1 MGRRTWRR
9 KTNWGLSKMS
19 QIDKKNQE
27 FVKTNSHEM
36 NSAQD
41 NQFGYWK
48 SLKDISSEEDYNR
61 FLKQSDHIEDNG
73 LSRRN
78 FLSLIAASVALAGLE
93 GCKKPVQKIIPY
105 VEAEIGTIP
114 GIPKYYAST
123 IPWKNNA
130 LGVVIENHD
139 ERPVKVEGNENHPST
154 LGKSNAFSQASTLE
168 MYDPDRARGVK
179 YNGKKVDWSDYL
191 KFAKNI
197 NSTKGEGLAVLM
209 QESSSPTINSIK
221 EDFKKSF
228 PRAKWA
234 VYESVNNEN
243 LYDGIKK
250 AFSKKLQPIYR
261 LENAQVIVSIGSDFL
276 GIDDNNIYNTRK
288 FAQNRN
294 IVDENSTM
302 NRLYVAENSI
312 TPTGASAD
320 HRLNVPQHN
329 LEQLLAELAYEL
341 KQLGLSVSAKKVK
354 SPNNLWIKA
363 AAEDLMLN
371 RGESIIIGGS
381 QLSPELHHLI
391 ALINYQ
397 LKAPIDY
404 YPLNKSQVSSKLDFE
419 SLCNDMKNGNIDNLI
434 ILGANP
440 VYDSPSDFNFGELL
454 KNVPNSV
461 HLTNIEDETSKLCSW
476 NIAMTHYFE
485 CWGDAMTFDG
495 FASIVQPQIMPL
507 FDSKSLIQV
516 LTPLVYSKELS
527 SYDYVKN
534 VWKSAIIKQGN
545 FERKW
550 EKVLHD
556 GVYSNPLLLKQ
567 KIKPSSKPNTK
578 FLNKPLNLDKG
589 RFEVVFNASS
599 SVYDG
604 RFANNGWL
612 QEIPKPVTS
621 LTWDNAALISIKVA
635 KKLNIKNGQMIE
647 ITIGKQS
654 IKIPAWITPGQ
665 NPKSISLEL
674 GYGRQFKGR
683 LGNGVGF
690 NVYPL
695 RASSTPNV
703 ALNAKIKV
711 LNETYPLASTQDH
724 HGLEDDKYAAPGFDD
739 LSNNEVQSRIPDL
752 VKQSTLDYYKDN
764 PDWVQKKVEEH
775 KPDKKKSWADHSMYN
790 PDWDYSKGH
799 QWGMSIDLTS
809 CTSCNACSIACQ
821 SENNIP
827 VVGKQQV
834 MNGRE
839 MHWIRIDNYF
849 AGDPENPEVSTQSV
863 ACVHCELAP
872 CETVCPVA
880 ATTHSSDGVNQMTY
894 NRCLGTRY
902 CANNC
907 PYKVRKFN
915 FYNYTRDLP
924 EVVQMAMNP
933 DVSIRFR
940 GVMEKCTYCYQRVSA
955 ARISAENENREM
967 KDGDFQVACQQS
979 CPADA
984 IKFGDI
990 NDPNSEVSKAKR
1002 RNRDY
1007 ALLAHL
1013 GTAPRT
1019 TYLAKIRNQNPKLNS
1034 NANHRS
1040 HH

>member
-1 MGRRTWRR
+1 
-9 KTNWGLSKMS
+9 MS
-19 QIDKKNQE
+19 QIEKKNQE
-27 FVKTNSHEM
+27 FVKTNSHVLEDT
-36 NSAQD
+36 S
-41 NQFGYWK
+41 NQEFGYWK
-48 SLKDISSEEDYNR
+48 SLKDISSEDDYNR
-61 FLKQSDHIEDNG
+61 FLKQSEHNVDNG

-123 IPWKNNA
+123 LPFKNNA

-139 ERPVKVEGNENHPST
+139 ERPVKVEGNEKHPTS
-154 LGKSNAFSQASTLE
+154 LGKSNSFAQASTLE

-179 YNGKKVDWSDYL
+179 FKGNKVDWNEYL
-191 KFAKNI
+191 NFAKSI
-197 NSTKGEGLAVLM
+197 NDGNGKGLAVLM
-209 QESSSPTINSIK
+209 QESSSPTIKSIQ
-221 EDFKKSF
+221 EDFKKNL
-228 PRAKWA
+228 PNADWV

-243 LYDGIKK
+243 LYDGIEL
-250 AFSKKLQPIYR
+250 AFSKRLQPLYR
-261 LENAQVIVSIGSDFL
+261 LEKAQIIVSLGSDFL
-276 GIDDNNIYNTRK
+276 GVDDNNIYHTRK

-302 NRLYVAENSI
+302 NRLYVAESSI
-312 TPTGASAD
+312 SSTGSSAD
-320 HRLNVPQHN
+320 HRLNVPQHEMEN
-329 LEQLLAELAYEL
+329 LLAELAYEL
-341 KQLGLSVSAKKVK
+341 KQLGLRIEAKKVK
-354 SPNNLWIKA
+354 SSNNLWVKA
-363 AAEDLMLN
+363 AAKDLFDG

-381 QLSPELHHLI
+381 SLSKEFHQLI
-391 ALINYQ
+391 ALINYN

-404 YPLNKSQVSSKLDFE
+404 YPLNMSQVSSVKNFE
-419 SLCNDMKNGNIDNLI
+419 SLCKDMKDGKINNLI

-440 VYDSPSDFNFGELL
+440 VYDSPVDFDFAESL
-454 KNVPNSV
+454 KKVKNSV
-461 HLTNIEDETSKLCSW
+461 HLTNIIDETSKLCSW
-476 NIAMTHYFE
+476 NIAMNHYFE
-485 CWGDAMTFDG
+485 CWGDAMTYDG
-495 FASIVQPQIMPL
+495 HVSIVQPQIMPL
-507 FDSKSLIQV
+507 FDSKSIIQV
-516 LTPLVYSKELS
+516 LSPIVHSKEQS
-527 SYDYVKN
+527 AYDTVKN
-534 VWKSAIIKQGN
+534 VWKSNIIKSGN
-545 FERKW
+545 FEREW
-550 EKVLHD
+550 DKVLHD
-556 GVYSNPLLLKQ
+556 GLYKKPILKKVNVRPASKISTAVLNNYSLDND
-567 KIKPSSKPNTK
+567 K
-578 FLNKPLNLDKG
+578 F
-589 RFEVVFNASS
+589 EIVFCPSS

-604 RFANNGWL
+604 RYANNGWL
-612 QEIPKPVTS
+612 QEIPKPITS
-621 LTWDNAALISIKVA
+621 LTWDNAALISMKVA
-635 KKLNIKNGQMIE
+635 KKLNIKNGQMLE
-647 ITIGKQS
+647 ISVGDNI
-654 IKIPAWITPGQ
+654 INIPAFITPGQ
-665 NPKSISLEL
+665 NQKSITLEL
-674 GYGRQFKGR
+674 GYGRKFNGR
-683 LGNGVGF
+683 IGNEVGF

-695 RASSTPNV
+695 RSSDSPSFI
-703 ALNAKIKV
+703 LNASIKV

-739 LSNNEVQSRIPDL
+739 LASKEAQSRIPEL

-764 PDWVQKKVEEH
+764 PDWVQKKVEQH
-775 KPDKKKSWADHSMYN
+775 KPDKNRSWADHSMYN
-790 PDWDYSKGH
+790 PDWDYSKGP

-849 AGDPENPEVSTQSV
+849 AGDPDNPEVSTQSV

-872 CETVCPVA
+872 CESVCPVA

-940 GVMEKCTYCYQRVSA
+940 GVMEKCTYCYQRISS
-955 ARISAENENREM
+955 ARITAENEGREI

-1019 TYLAKIRNQNPKLNS
+1019 TYLAKIRNQNPMLVSKSQNGS
-1034 NANHRS
+1034 YQ
-1040 HH
+1040 

>member
-1 MGRRTWRR
+1 
-9 KTNWGLSKMS
+9 MS
-19 QIDKKNQE
+19 QIEKKNQE
-27 FVKTNSHEM
+27 FVKTNSHVLE
-36 NSAQD
+36 D
-41 NQFGYWK
+41 TTNQEFGYWK
-48 SLKDISSEEDYNR
+48 SLKDISSEDDYNR
-61 FLKQSDHIEDNG
+61 FLKQSEHNVDNG

-123 IPWKNNA
+123 LPFKNNA

-139 ERPVKVEGNENHPST
+139 ERPVKVEGNEKHPTS
-154 LGKSNAFSQASTLE
+154 LGKSNSFAQASTLE

-179 YNGKKVDWSDYL
+179 FEGNKVDWNEYL
-191 KFAKNI
+191 KFAKSI
-197 NSTKGEGLAVLM
+197 NDGNGKGLAVLM
-209 QESSSPTINSIK
+209 QESSSPTIKSLQ
-221 EDFKKSF
+221 EDFKKNL
-228 PRAKWA
+228 PNADWV

-243 LYDGIKK
+243 LYDGIEL
-250 AFSKKLQPIYR
+250 AFSKRLQPLYR
-261 LENAQVIVSIGSDFL
+261 LEKAQIIVSLGSDFL
-276 GIDDNNIYNTRK
+276 GVDDNNIYHTRK

-302 NRLYVAENSI
+302 NRLYVAESSI
-312 TPTGASAD
+312 SSTGSSAD
-320 HRLNVPQHN
+320 HRLNVPQHEMEN
-329 LEQLLAELAYEL
+329 LLAELAYEL
-341 KQLGLSVSAKKVK
+341 KQLGLRIEAKKVK
-354 SPNNLWIKA
+354 SSNNLWVKA
-363 AAEDLMLN
+363 AAKDLFDG

-381 QLSPELHHLI
+381 SLSKEFHQLI
-391 ALINYQ
+391 ALINYN

-404 YPLNKSQVSSKLDFE
+404 YPLNMSQVSSVKNFE
-419 SLCNDMKNGNIDNLI
+419 SLCKDMKNGNINNLI

-440 VYDSPSDFNFGELL
+440 VYDSPVDFDFAESL
-454 KNVPNSV
+454 KNVKNSV
-461 HLTNIEDETSKLCSW
+461 HLTNIIDETSKLCSW
-476 NIAMTHYFE
+476 NIAMNHYFE
-485 CWGDAMTFDG
+485 CWGDAMTYDG
-495 FASIVQPQIMPL
+495 HVSIVQPQIMPL
-507 FDSKSLIQV
+507 FDSKSIIQV
-516 LTPLVYSKELS
+516 LSPIVHSKEQS
-527 SYDYVKN
+527 AYDTVKN
-534 VWKSAIIKQGN
+534 VWKSKIIKSGN
-545 FERKW
+545 FEREW
-550 EKVLHD
+550 DKVLHD
-556 GVYSNPLLLKQ
+556 GLYKKPILKKVNVRPASKISTAVLNNYSLDND
-567 KIKPSSKPNTK
+567 K
-578 FLNKPLNLDKG
+578 F
-589 RFEVVFNASS
+589 EIVFCPSS

-604 RFANNGWL
+604 RYANNGWL
-612 QEIPKPVTS
+612 QEIPKPITS
-621 LTWDNAALISIKVA
+621 LTWDNAALISMKVA
-635 KKLNIKNGQMIE
+635 KKLNIKNGQMLE
-647 ITIGKQS
+647 ISVGDNTIN
-654 IKIPAWITPGQ
+654 IPAFITPGQ
-665 NPKSISLEL
+665 NQKSITLEL
-674 GYGRQFKGR
+674 GYGRKFNGR
-683 LGNGVGF
+683 IGNEVGF

-695 RASSTPNV
+695 RSSDSPSFI
-703 ALNAKIKV
+703 LNGSIKV

-739 LSNNEVQSRIPDL
+739 LANKEAQSRIPEL

-764 PDWVQKKVEEH
+764 PDWVQKKVEQH
-775 KPDKKKSWADHSMYN
+775 KPDKNRSWADHSMYN
-790 PDWDYSKGH
+790 PDWDYSKGP

-849 AGDPENPEVSTQSV
+849 AGDPDNPEVSTQSV

-872 CETVCPVA
+872 CESVCPVA

-915 FYNYTRDLP
+915 FYNYTKDLP

-940 GVMEKCTYCYQRVSA
+940 GVMEKCTYCYQRISS
-955 ARISAENENREM
+955 ARITAENEGREI

-1019 TYLAKIRNQNPKLNS
+1019 TYLAKIRNQNPMLVSKSQNGS
-1034 NANHRS
+1034 YQ
-1040 HH
+1040 

>member
-1 MGRRTWRR
+1 
-9 KTNWGLSKMS
+9 MS

-27 FVKTNSHEM
+27 FVKTNSHQM
-36 NSAQD
+36 NSSE
-41 NQFGYWK
+41 NNEFGYWK
-48 SLKDISSEEDYNR
+48 SLKNISSEEDYNR
-61 FLKQSDHIEDNG
+61 FLKQSDHNEDNG

-139 ERPVKVEGNENHPST
+139 ERPVKVEGNDKHPAT
-154 LGKSNAFSQASTLE
+154 LGKSNAFSQASTIE
-168 MYDPDRARGVK
+168 MYDPDRARGVRH
-179 YNGKKVDWSDYL
+179 NGKKVDWSEYL
-191 KFAKNI
+191 KFAKDI
-197 NSTKGEGLAVLM
+197 NKGDGKGLAVLM
-209 QESSSPTINSIK
+209 QESSSPTIKSIQN
-221 EDFKKSF
+221 DFKKKF
-228 PRAKWA
+228 PSASW
-234 VYESVNNEN
+234 VSYESVNNEN
-243 LYDGIKK
+243 LYTGIEK
-250 AFSKKLQPIYR
+250 AFSKKLQPVYR
-261 LENAQVIVSIGSDFL
+261 LENAQIIVSLGSDFL
-276 GIDDNNIYNTRK
+276 GVDDNNIYNTRK
-288 FAQNRN
+288 FAQNRD

-302 NRLYVAENSI
+302 NRLYVAESSI
-312 TPTGASAD
+312 TSTGSSAD
-320 HRLNVPQHN
+320 HRLNIPQHEMEN
-329 LEQLLAELAYEL
+329 ILAELSFEL
-341 KQLGLSVSAKKVK
+341 RQLGLSVDANKVK
-354 SPNNLWIKA
+354 SSNNLWIKA
-363 AAEDLMLN
+363 AAEDLMSN
-371 RGESIIIGGS
+371 RGQSIILGGS
-381 QLSPELHHLI
+381 QLSPEFHQLI
-391 ALINYQ
+391 ALLNNQ
-397 LKAPIDY
+397 LNAPVDY
-404 YPLNKSQVSSKLDFE
+404 YPLNLSQVSSLNDFKY
-419 SLCNDMKNGNIDNLI
+419 LCDDIKNNKIKNLI

-440 VYDSPSDFNFGELL
+440 VYDSPADFNFEDLL
-454 KNVPNSV
+454 IKVPNSV
-461 HLTNIEDETSKLCSW
+461 HLTNILDETSKLCSW

-485 CWGDAMTFDG
+485 CWGDAMSYDG

-507 FDSKSLIQV
+507 FDSKSVIQV
-516 LTPLVYSKELS
+516 LTPMVYSKELS
-527 SYDYVKN
+527 SYDTVKN
-534 VWKSAIIKQGN
+534 VWKSDIIKSGN

-556 GVYSNPLLLKQ
+556 GLYDIPIIKKEKVKSSAKASTKQ
-567 KIKPSSKPNTK
+567 LNNTIKLDDNK
-578 FLNKPLNLDKG
+578 F
-589 RFEVVFNASS
+589 EIVFNASS

-621 LTWDNAALISIKVA
+621 LTWDNAALVSLKVA
-635 KKLNIKNGQMIE
+635 KKFNIKNGQMIE
-647 ITIGKQS
+647 IKVDNNS
-654 IKIPAWITPGQ
+654 IKLPAWITPGQ
-665 NPKSISLEL
+665 NQKSISLEL
-674 GYGRQFKGR
+674 GYGRTFEGR

-695 RASSTPNV
+695 RMSNNSSYS
-703 ALNAKIKV
+703 LNASISV
-711 LNETYPLASTQDH
+711 LDETYPLASTQDH
-724 HGLEDDKYAAPGFDD
+724 HGLEEDKYAAPGFDK
-739 LSNNEVQSRIPDL
+739 LANNEVQSRIPEL
-752 VKQSTLDYYKDN
+752 VKQSTLDYYKEN

-775 KPDKKKSWADHSMYN
+775 KPDKKRSWAEHSMYN
-790 PDWDYSKGH
+790 PEPEYDYSKGP

-849 AGDPENPEVSTQSV
+849 AGDPDNPEMSTQSV

-967 KDGDFQVACQQS
+967 QDGDFQVACQQS

-990 NDPNSEVSKAKR
+990 NDPNSAVSKAKR

-1019 TYLAKIRNQNPKLNS
+1019 TYLAKIRNQNPKLSSGAHNG
-1034 NANHRS
+1034 S

>member
-1 MGRRTWRR
+1 
-9 KTNWGLSKMS
+9 MS
-19 QIDKKNQE
+19 QIEKKNQE
-27 FVKTNSHEM
+27 FVKTNSHVLE
-36 NSAQD
+36 D
-41 NQFGYWK
+41 TTNQEFGYWK
-48 SLKDISSEEDYNR
+48 SLKDISSEDDYNR
-61 FLKQSDHIEDNG
+61 FLKQSEHNVDNG

-123 IPWKNNA
+123 LPFKNNA

-139 ERPVKVEGNENHPST
+139 ERPVKVEGNEKHPTS
-154 LGKSNAFSQASTLE
+154 LGKSNSFAQASTLE

-179 YNGKKVDWSDYL
+179 FKGKKVDWNEYL
-191 KFAKNI
+191 NFAKSI
-197 NSTKGEGLAVLM
+197 NDGNGKGLAVLI
-209 QESSSPTINSIK
+209 QESSSPTIKSIQ
-221 EDFKKSF
+221 EDFKKNL
-228 PRAKWA
+228 PNADWV

-243 LYDGIKK
+243 LYDGIEL
-250 AFSKKLQPIYR
+250 AFSKRLQPLYR
-261 LENAQVIVSIGSDFL
+261 LEKAQIIVSLGSDFL
-276 GIDDNNIYNTRK
+276 GVDDNNIYHTRK

-302 NRLYVAENSI
+302 NRLYVAESSI
-312 TPTGASAD
+312 SSTGSSAD
-320 HRLNVPQHN
+320 HRLNVPQHEMEN
-329 LEQLLAELAYEL
+329 LLAELAYEL
-341 KQLGLSVSAKKVK
+341 KQLGLRIEAKKVK
-354 SPNNLWIKA
+354 SSNNLWVKA
-363 AAEDLMLN
+363 AAKDLFDG

-381 QLSPELHHLI
+381 SLSKEFHQLI
-391 ALINYQ
+391 ALINYN

-404 YPLNKSQVSSKLDFE
+404 YPLNMSQVSSVKNFE
-419 SLCNDMKNGNIDNLI
+419 SLCKDMKNGKINNLI

-440 VYDSPSDFNFGELL
+440 VYDSPVDFDFTESL
-454 KNVPNSV
+454 KKVKNSV
-461 HLTNIEDETSKLCSW
+461 HLTNIVDETSKLCSW
-476 NIAMTHYFE
+476 NIAMNHYFE
-485 CWGDAMTFDG
+485 CWGDAMTYDG
-495 FASIVQPQIMPL
+495 HVSIVQPQIMPL
-507 FDSKSLIQV
+507 FDSKSIIQV
-516 LTPLVYSKELS
+516 LSPIVHSKEQS
-527 SYDYVKN
+527 AYDNVKN
-534 VWKSAIIKQGN
+534 VWKSNIIKSGN
-545 FERKW
+545 FEREW
-550 EKVLHD
+550 DKVLHD
-556 GVYSNPLLLKQ
+556 GLYKKPIFKKVNVKPASKISTAVLNNYSLDND
-567 KIKPSSKPNTK
+567 K
-578 FLNKPLNLDKG
+578 F
-589 RFEVVFNASS
+589 EIVFCPSS

-604 RFANNGWL
+604 RYANNGWL
-612 QEIPKPVTS
+612 QEIPKPITS

-635 KKLNIKNGQMIE
+635 KKLNIKNGQMLE
-647 ITIGKQS
+647 ISVGDNS
-654 IKIPAWITPGQ
+654 INIPAFITPGQ
-665 NPKSISLEL
+665 NQKSITLEL
-674 GYGRQFKGR
+674 GYGRKFNGR
-683 LGNGVGF
+683 IGNEVGF

-695 RASSTPNV
+695 RSSDSPSFI
-703 ALNAKIKV
+703 LNGSIKV
-711 LNETYPLASTQDH
+711 LNDTYPLASTQDH

-739 LSNNEVQSRIPDL
+739 LANKETQSRIPEL

-764 PDWVQKKVEEH
+764 PDWVQKKVEQH
-775 KPDKKKSWADHSMYN
+775 KPDKKRSWADHSMYN
-790 PDWDYSKGH
+790 PDWDYSKGP

-849 AGDPENPEVSTQSV
+849 AGDPDNPEVSTQSV

-872 CETVCPVA
+872 CESVCPVA

-940 GVMEKCTYCYQRVSA
+940 GVMEKCTYCYQRISS
-955 ARISAENENREM
+955 ARITAENEGREI

-1019 TYLAKIRNQNPKLNS
+1019 TYLAKIRNQNPMLVSKSQNGS
-1034 NANHRS
+1034 YQ
-1040 HH
+1040 

>member
-1 MGRRTWRR
+1 
-9 KTNWGLSKMS
+9 MS
-19 QIDKKNQE
+19 QIEKKNQE
-27 FVKTNSHEM
+27 FVKTNSHVLEDT
-36 NSAQD
+36 S
-41 NQFGYWK
+41 NQEFGYWK
-48 SLKDISSEEDYNR
+48 SLKDISSEDDYNR
-61 FLKQSDHIEDNG
+61 FLKQSEHNVDNG

-123 IPWKNNA
+123 LPFKNNA

-139 ERPVKVEGNENHPST
+139 ERPVKVEGNEKHPTS
-154 LGKSNAFSQASTLE
+154 LGKSNSFAQASTLE

-179 YNGKKVDWSDYL
+179 FKGKKVDWNEYL
-191 KFAKNI
+191 NFAKSI
-197 NSTKGEGLAVLM
+197 NDGNGKGLAVLM
-209 QESSSPTINSIK
+209 QESSSPTIKSIQ
-221 EDFKKSF
+221 EDFKKNL
-228 PRAKWA
+228 PNADWV

-243 LYDGIKK
+243 LYDGIEL
-250 AFSKKLQPIYR
+250 AFSKRLQPLYR
-261 LENAQVIVSIGSDFL
+261 LEKAQIIVSLGSDFL
-276 GIDDNNIYNTRK
+276 GVDDNNIYHTRK

-302 NRLYVAENSI
+302 NRLYVAESSI
-312 TPTGASAD
+312 SSTGSSAD
-320 HRLNVPQHN
+320 HRLNVPQHEMEN
-329 LEQLLAELAYEL
+329 LLAELAYEL
-341 KQLGLSVSAKKVK
+341 KQLGLRIEAKKVK
-354 SPNNLWIKA
+354 SSNNLWVKA
-363 AAEDLMLN
+363 AAKDLFDG

-381 QLSPELHHLI
+381 SLSKEFHQLI
-391 ALINYQ
+391 ALINYN

-404 YPLNKSQVSSKLDFE
+404 YPLNMSQVSSVKNFE
-419 SLCNDMKNGNIDNLI
+419 SLCKDMKDGKINNLI

-440 VYDSPSDFNFGELL
+440 VYDSPVDFDFAESL
-454 KNVPNSV
+454 KKVKNSV
-461 HLTNIEDETSKLCSW
+461 HLTNIIDETSKLCSW
-476 NIAMTHYFE
+476 NIAMNHYFE
-485 CWGDAMTFDG
+485 CWGDAMTYDG
-495 FASIVQPQIMPL
+495 HVSIVQPQIMPL
-507 FDSKSLIQV
+507 FDSKSIIQV
-516 LTPLVYSKELS
+516 LSPIVHSKEQS
-527 SYDYVKN
+527 AYDTVKN
-534 VWKSAIIKQGN
+534 VWKSKIVKSGN
-545 FERKW
+545 FEREW
-550 EKVLHD
+550 DKVLHD
-556 GVYSNPLLLKQ
+556 GLYKKPIFKKVNVKPASKISTAVLNNYSLDND
-567 KIKPSSKPNTK
+567 K
-578 FLNKPLNLDKG
+578 F
-589 RFEVVFNASS
+589 EIVFCPSS

-604 RFANNGWL
+604 RYANNGWL
-612 QEIPKPVTS
+612 QEIPKPITS

-635 KKLNIKNGQMIE
+635 KKLNIKNGQMLE
-647 ITIGKQS
+647 ISVGDNS
-654 IKIPAWITPGQ
+654 INIPAFITPGQ
-665 NPKSISLEL
+665 NQKSITLEL
-674 GYGRQFKGR
+674 GYGRKFNGR
-683 LGNGVGF
+683 IGNEVGF

-695 RASSTPNV
+695 RSSDSPSFI
-703 ALNAKIKV
+703 LNGSIKV

-739 LSNNEVQSRIPDL
+739 LANKETQSRIPEL

-764 PDWVQKKVEEH
+764 PDWVQKKVEQH
-775 KPDKKKSWADHSMYN
+775 KPDKKRSWADHSMYN
-790 PDWDYSKGH
+790 PDWDYSKGP

-849 AGDPENPEVSTQSV
+849 AGDPDNPEVSTQSV

-872 CETVCPVA
+872 CESVCPVA

-940 GVMEKCTYCYQRVSA
+940 GVMEKCTYCYQRISS
-955 ARISAENENREM
+955 ARITAENEGREI

-1019 TYLAKIRNQNPKLNS
+1019 TYLAKIRNQNPMLVSKSQNGS
-1034 NANHRS
+1034 YQ
-1040 HH
+1040 

>member
-1 MGRRTWRR
+1 
-9 KTNWGLSKMS
+9 MS
-19 QIDKKNQE
+19 QIEKKNQE
-27 FVKTNSHEM
+27 FVKTNSHVLE
-36 NSAQD
+36 D
-41 NQFGYWK
+41 TTNQEFGYWK
-48 SLKDISSEEDYNR
+48 SLKDISSEDDYNR
-61 FLKQSDHIEDNG
+61 FLKQSEHNVDNG

-123 IPWKNNA
+123 LPFKNNA

-139 ERPVKVEGNENHPST
+139 ERPVKVEGNEKHPTT
-154 LGKSNAFSQASTLE
+154 LGKSNSFAQASTLE

-179 YNGKKVDWSDYL
+179 FEGNKVDWNEYL
-191 KFAKNI
+191 KFAKSLNDG
-197 NSTKGEGLAVLM
+197 NGKGLAVLM
-209 QESSSPTINSIK
+209 QESSSPTIKSIQ
-221 EDFKKSF
+221 EDFKKNL
-228 PRAKWA
+228 PNADWV

-243 LYDGIKK
+243 LYDGIEL
-250 AFSKKLQPIYR
+250 AFSKRLQPLYR
-261 LENAQVIVSIGSDFL
+261 LEKAQIIVSLGSDFL
-276 GIDDNNIYNTRK
+276 GVDDNNIYHTRK

-302 NRLYVAENSI
+302 NRLYVAESSI
-312 TPTGASAD
+312 SSTGSSAD
-320 HRLNVPQHN
+320 HRLNIPQYEMEN
-329 LEQLLAELAYEL
+329 LLAELAYEL
-341 KQLGLSVSAKKVK
+341 KQLGLRIEAKKVK
-354 SPNNLWIKA
+354 SSNNLWVKA
-363 AAEDLMLN
+363 AAKDLFDG

-381 QLSPELHHLI
+381 SLSKEFHQLI
-391 ALINYQ
+391 ALINYN
-397 LKAPIDY
+397 LKAPVDY
-404 YPLNKSQVSSKLDFE
+404 YPLNMSQISSIKNFE
-419 SLCNDMKNGNIDNLI
+419 SLCNDMKNGKINNLI

-440 VYDSPSDFNFGELL
+440 VYDSPVDFDFAESL
-454 KNVPNSV
+454 KKVKNSV
-461 HLTNIEDETSKLCSW
+461 HLTNIIDETSKLCSW
-476 NIAMTHYFE
+476 NIAMNHYFE
-485 CWGDAMTFDG
+485 CWGDAMTYDG
-495 FASIVQPQIMPL
+495 HVSIVQPQIMPL
-507 FDSKSLIQV
+507 FDSKSIIQI
-516 LTPLVYSKELS
+516 LSPIVYSKEQS
-527 SYDYVKN
+527 AYDTVKN
-534 VWKSAIIKQGN
+534 VWKSNIIKSGN
-545 FERKW
+545 FEREW
-550 EKVLHD
+550 DKVLHD
-556 GVYSNPLLLKQ
+556 GLYKKPILKKVNVRPASKISTAVLNNYSLDND
-567 KIKPSSKPNTK
+567 K
-578 FLNKPLNLDKG
+578 F
-589 RFEVVFNASS
+589 EIVFCPSS

-604 RFANNGWL
+604 RYANNGWL
-612 QEIPKPVTS
+612 QEIPKPITS
-621 LTWDNAALISIKVA
+621 LTWDNAALISMKVA
-635 KKLNIKNGQMIE
+635 KKLNIKNGQMLE
-647 ITIGKQS
+647 ISVGDNTIN
-654 IKIPAWITPGQ
+654 IPAFITPGQ
-665 NPKSISLEL
+665 NQKSITLEL
-674 GYGRQFKGR
+674 GYGRKFNGR
-683 LGNGVGF
+683 IGNEVGF

-695 RASSTPNV
+695 RSSDSPSFT
-703 ALNAKIKV
+703 LNGSIKV

-739 LSNNEVQSRIPDL
+739 LANKEAQSRIPEL

-764 PDWVQKKVEEH
+764 PDWVQKKVEQH
-775 KPDKKKSWADHSMYN
+775 KPDKNRSWADHSMYN
-790 PDWDYSKGH
+790 PDWDYSKGP

-849 AGDPENPEVSTQSV
+849 AGDPDNPEVSTQSV

-872 CETVCPVA
+872 CESVCPVA

-915 FYNYTRDLP
+915 FYNYTKDLP

-940 GVMEKCTYCYQRVSA
+940 GVMEKCTYCYQRISS
-955 ARISAENENREM
+955 ARITAENEGREI

-1019 TYLAKIRNQNPKLNS
+1019 TYLAKIRNQNPMLVSKSQNGS
-1034 NANHRS
+1034 YQ
-1040 HH
+1040 

>member
-1 MGRRTWRR
+1 
-9 KTNWGLSKMS
+9 MS
-19 QIDKKNQE
+19 QIEKKNQE
-27 FVKTNSHEM
+27 FVKTNSHVLE
-36 NSAQD
+36 D
-41 NQFGYWK
+41 TTNQEFGYWK
-48 SLKDISSEEDYNR
+48 SLKDISSEDDYNR
-61 FLKQSDHIEDNG
+61 FLKQSEHNVDNG

-123 IPWKNNA
+123 LPFKNNA

-139 ERPVKVEGNENHPST
+139 ERPVKVEGNEKHPTT
-154 LGKSNAFSQASTLE
+154 LGKSNSFAQASTLE

-179 YNGKKVDWSDYL
+179 FEGNKVDWNEYL
-191 KFAKNI
+191 KFAKSLNDG
-197 NSTKGEGLAVLM
+197 NGKGLAVLM
-209 QESSSPTINSIK
+209 QESSSPTIKSLQ
-221 EDFKKSF
+221 EDFKKNL
-228 PRAKWA
+228 PNADWV

-243 LYDGIKK
+243 LYDGIEL
-250 AFSKKLQPIYR
+250 AFSKRLQPLYR
-261 LENAQVIVSIGSDFL
+261 LEKAQIIVSLGSDFL
-276 GIDDNNIYNTRK
+276 GVDDNNIYHTRK

-302 NRLYVAENSI
+302 NRLYVAESSI
-312 TPTGASAD
+312 SSTGSSAD
-320 HRLNVPQHN
+320 HRLNVPQHEMEN
-329 LEQLLAELAYEL
+329 LLSELAYEL
-341 KQLGLSVSAKKVK
+341 KQLGLKIEAKKVK
-354 SPNNLWIKA
+354 SSNNLWVKA
-363 AAEDLMLN
+363 AAKDLFDG

-381 QLSPELHHLI
+381 SLSKEFHQLI
-391 ALINYQ
+391 ALINYN
-397 LKAPIDY
+397 LKAPVDY
-404 YPLNKSQVSSKLDFE
+404 YPLNMSQVSSIKNFE
-419 SLCNDMKNGNIDNLI
+419 SLCNDMKNGKINNLI

-440 VYDSPSDFNFGELL
+440 VYDSPVDFDFAESL
-454 KNVPNSV
+454 KKVKNSV
-461 HLTNIEDETSKLCSW
+461 HLTNIIDETSKLCSW
-476 NIAMTHYFE
+476 NIAMNHYFE
-485 CWGDAMTFDG
+485 CWGDAMTYDG
-495 FASIVQPQIMPL
+495 HVSIVQPQIMPL
-507 FDSKSLIQV
+507 FDSKSIIQV
-516 LTPLVYSKELS
+516 LSPIVHSKEQS
-527 SYDYVKN
+527 AYDTVKN
-534 VWKSAIIKQGN
+534 VWKSNIIKSGN
-545 FERKW
+545 FEREW
-550 EKVLHD
+550 DKVLHD
-556 GVYSNPLLLKQ
+556 GLYKKPIFKKVNVRPASKISTAVLNNYSLDND
-567 KIKPSSKPNTK
+567 K
-578 FLNKPLNLDKG
+578 F
-589 RFEVVFNASS
+589 EIVFCPSS

-604 RFANNGWL
+604 RYANNGWL
-612 QEIPKPVTS
+612 QEIPKPITS
-621 LTWDNAALISIKVA
+621 LTWDNAALISMKVA
-635 KKLNIKNGQMIE
+635 KKLNIKNGQMLE
-647 ITIGKQS
+647 ISVGDNTIN
-654 IKIPAWITPGQ
+654 IPAFITPGQ
-665 NPKSISLEL
+665 NQKSITLEL
-674 GYGRQFKGR
+674 GYGRKFNGR
-683 LGNGVGF
+683 IGNEVGF

-695 RASSTPNV
+695 RSSKSASFI
-703 ALNAKIKV
+703 LNGSIKV

-739 LSNNEVQSRIPDL
+739 LANKEAQSRIPEL

-764 PDWVQKKVEEH
+764 PDWVQKKVEQH
-775 KPDKKKSWADHSMYN
+775 KPDKNRSWADHSMYN
-790 PDWDYSKGH
+790 PDWDYSKGP

-849 AGDPENPEVSTQSV
+849 AGDPDNPEVSTQSV

-872 CETVCPVA
+872 CESVCPVA

-915 FYNYTRDLP
+915 FYNYTKDLP

-940 GVMEKCTYCYQRVSA
+940 GVMEKCTYCYQRISS
-955 ARISAENENREM
+955 ARITAENEGREI

-1019 TYLAKIRNQNPKLNS
+1019 TYLAKIRNQNPMLVSKSQNGS
-1034 NANHRS
+1034 YQ
-1040 HH
+1040 

>member
-1 MGRRTWRR
+1 
-9 KTNWGLSKMS
+9 MS
-19 QIDKKNQE
+19 QIEKKNQE
-27 FVKTNSHEM
+27 FVKTNSHVLE
-36 NSAQD
+36 D
-41 NQFGYWK
+41 TTNQEFGYWK
-48 SLKDISSEEDYNR
+48 SLKDISSEDDYNR
-61 FLKQSDHIEDNG
+61 FLKQSEHNVDNG

-123 IPWKNNA
+123 LPFKNNA

-139 ERPVKVEGNENHPST
+139 ERPVKVEGNEKHPTS
-154 LGKSNAFSQASTLE
+154 LGKSNSFAQASTLE
-168 MYDPDRARGVK
+168 MYDPDRARGIK
-179 YNGKKVDWSDYL
+179 FKGSKVDWNEYL
-191 KFAKNI
+191 NFAKSI
-197 NSTKGEGLAVLM
+197 NDGNGKGLAVLM
-209 QESSSPTINSIK
+209 QESSSPTIKSIQ
-221 EDFKKSF
+221 EDFKKNL
-228 PRAKWA
+228 PNADWV

-243 LYDGIKK
+243 LYDGIEL
-250 AFSKKLQPIYR
+250 AFSKRLQPLYR
-261 LENAQVIVSIGSDFL
+261 LEKAQIIVSLGSDFL
-276 GIDDNNIYNTRK
+276 GVDDNNIYHTRK

-302 NRLYVAENSI
+302 NRLYVAESSI
-312 TPTGASAD
+312 SSTGSSAD
-320 HRLNVPQHN
+320 HRLNVPQHEMEN
-329 LEQLLAELAYEL
+329 LLAELAYEL
-341 KQLGLSVSAKKVK
+341 KQLGLKIEAKKVK
-354 SPNNLWIKA
+354 SSNNLWVKA
-363 AAEDLMLN
+363 AAKDLFDG

-381 QLSPELHHLI
+381 SLSKEFHQLI
-391 ALINYQ
+391 ALINYN

-404 YPLNKSQVSSKLDFE
+404 YPLNMSQVSSVKNFE
-419 SLCNDMKNGNIDNLI
+419 SLCKDMKNGKINNLI

-440 VYDSPSDFNFGELL
+440 VYDSPVDFDFAESL
-454 KNVPNSV
+454 KKVKNSV
-461 HLTNIEDETSKLCSW
+461 HLTNIIDETSKLCSW
-476 NIAMTHYFE
+476 NIAMNHYFE
-485 CWGDAMTFDG
+485 CWGDAMTYDG
-495 FASIVQPQIMPL
+495 YVSIVQPQIMPL
-507 FDSKSLIQV
+507 FDSKSIIQV
-516 LTPLVYSKELS
+516 LSPIVHSKEQS
-527 SYDYVKN
+527 AYDTVKN
-534 VWKSAIIKQGN
+534 VWKSNIIKSGN
-545 FERKW
+545 FEREW
-550 EKVLHD
+550 DKVLHD
-556 GVYSNPLLLKQ
+556 GLYKKPIFKKVNVRPASKISTAVLNNYSLDND
-567 KIKPSSKPNTK
+567 K
-578 FLNKPLNLDKG
+578 F
-589 RFEVVFNASS
+589 EIVFCPSS

-604 RFANNGWL
+604 RYANNGWL
-612 QEIPKPVTS
+612 QEIPKPITS
-621 LTWDNAALISIKVA
+621 LTWDNAALISMKVA
-635 KKLNIKNGQMIE
+635 KKLNIKNGQMLE
-647 ITIGKQS
+647 ISVGDNS
-654 IKIPAWITPGQ
+654 INIPAFITPGQ
-665 NPKSISLEL
+665 NQKSITLEL
-674 GYGRQFKGR
+674 GYGRKFNGR
-683 LGNGVGF
+683 IGNEVGF

-695 RASSTPNV
+695 RSSDNPSFM
-703 ALNAKIKV
+703 LNGSIKV

-739 LSNNEVQSRIPDL
+739 LANKETQSRIPEL

-764 PDWVQKKVEEH
+764 PDWVQKKVEQH
-775 KPDKKKSWADHSMYN
+775 KPDKKRSWADHSMYN
-790 PDWDYSKGH
+790 PDWDYSKGP

-849 AGDPENPEVSTQSV
+849 AGDPDNPEVSTQSV

-872 CETVCPVA
+872 CESVCPVA

-940 GVMEKCTYCYQRVSA
+940 GVMEKCTYCYQRISS
-955 ARISAENENREM
+955 ARITAENEGREI

-1019 TYLAKIRNQNPKLNS
+1019 TYLAKIRNQNPMLVSKSQNGS
-1034 NANHRS
+1034 YQ
-1040 HH
+1040 

>member
-1 MGRRTWRR
+1 
-9 KTNWGLSKMS
+9 MS
-19 QIDKKNQE
+19 QIEKKNQE
-27 FVKTNSHEM
+27 FVKTNSHVLE
-36 NSAQD
+36 D
-41 NQFGYWK
+41 TTNQEFGYWK
-48 SLKDISSEEDYNR
+48 SLKDISSEDDYNR
-61 FLKQSDHIEDNG
+61 FLKQSEHNVDNG

-123 IPWKNNA
+123 LPFKNNA

-139 ERPVKVEGNENHPST
+139 ERPVKVEGNEKHPTT
-154 LGKSNAFSQASTLE
+154 LGKSNSFAQASTLE

-179 YNGKKVDWSDYL
+179 FEGNKVDWNEYL
-191 KFAKNI
+191 KFAKSLNDG
-197 NSTKGEGLAVLM
+197 NGKGLAVLM
-209 QESSSPTINSIK
+209 QESSSPTIKSIQ
-221 EDFKKSF
+221 EDFKKNL
-228 PRAKWA
+228 PNADWV

-243 LYDGIKK
+243 LYDGIGL
-250 AFSKKLQPIYR
+250 AFSKRLQPLYR
-261 LENAQVIVSIGSDFL
+261 LEKAQIIVSLGSDFL
-276 GIDDNNIYNTRK
+276 GVDDNNIYHTRK

-302 NRLYVAENSI
+302 NRLYVAESSI
-312 TPTGASAD
+312 SSTGSSAD
-320 HRLNVPQHN
+320 HRLNVPQHEMEN
-329 LEQLLAELAYEL
+329 LLAELAYEL
-341 KQLGLSVSAKKVK
+341 KQLGLRIEAKKVK
-354 SPNNLWIKA
+354 SSNNLWVKA
-363 AAEDLMLN
+363 AAKDLFDG

-381 QLSPELHHLI
+381 SLSKEFHQLI
-391 ALINYQ
+391 ALINYN
-397 LKAPIDY
+397 LKAPVDY
-404 YPLNKSQVSSKLDFE
+404 YPLNMSQVSSIKNFE
-419 SLCNDMKNGNIDNLI
+419 SLCNDMKNGKINNLI

-440 VYDSPSDFNFGELL
+440 VYDSPADFDFAESL
-454 KNVPNSV
+454 KKVKNSV
-461 HLTNIEDETSKLCSW
+461 HLTNIIDETSKLCSW
-476 NIAMTHYFE
+476 NIAMNHYFE
-485 CWGDAMTFDG
+485 CWGDAMTYDG
-495 FASIVQPQIMPL
+495 HVSIVQPQIMPL
-507 FDSKSLIQV
+507 FDSKSIIQI
-516 LTPLVYSKELS
+516 LSPIVYSKEQS
-527 SYDYVKN
+527 AYDTVKN
-534 VWKSAIIKQGN
+534 VWKSNIIKSGN
-545 FERKW
+545 FDREW
-550 EKVLHD
+550 DKVLHD
-556 GVYSNPLLLKQ
+556 GLYKKPIFKKLNVRPASKISTAVLNNYSLDND
-567 KIKPSSKPNTK
+567 K
-578 FLNKPLNLDKG
+578 F
-589 RFEVVFNASS
+589 EIVFCPSS

-604 RFANNGWL
+604 RYANNGWL
-612 QEIPKPVTS
+612 QEIPKPITS
-621 LTWDNAALISIKVA
+621 LTWDNAALISMKVA
-635 KKLNIKNGQMIE
+635 KKLNIKNGQMLE
-647 ITIGKQS
+647 ISVGDNTIN
-654 IKIPAWITPGQ
+654 IPAFITPGQ
-665 NPKSISLEL
+665 NQKSITLEL
-674 GYGRQFKGR
+674 GYGRKFNGR
-683 LGNGVGF
+683 IGNEVGF

-695 RASSTPNV
+695 RSSDSPSFI
-703 ALNAKIKV
+703 LNGSIKV

-739 LSNNEVQSRIPDL
+739 LANKEAQSRIPEL
-752 VKQSTLDYYKDN
+752 VKQSTFDYYKDN
-764 PDWVQKKVEEH
+764 PDWVQKKVEQH
-775 KPDKKKSWADHSMYN
+775 KPDKNRSWADHSMYN
-790 PDWDYSKGH
+790 PDWDYSKGP

-849 AGDPENPEVSTQSV
+849 AGDPDNPEVSTQSV

-872 CETVCPVA
+872 CESVCPVA

-915 FYNYTRDLP
+915 FYNYTKDLP

-940 GVMEKCTYCYQRVSA
+940 GVMEKCTYCYQRISS
-955 ARISAENENREM
+955 ARITAENEGREI

-1019 TYLAKIRNQNPKLNS
+1019 TYLAKIRNQNPMLVSKSQNGS
-1034 NANHRS
+1034 YQ
-1040 HH
+1040 

>member
-1 MGRRTWRR
+1 
-9 KTNWGLSKMS
+9 MS

-27 FVKTNSHEM
+27 FVKTNSHQM
-36 NSAQD
+36 NSSE
-41 NQFGYWK
+41 NNEFGYWK
-48 SLKDISSEEDYNR
+48 SLKNISSEEDYNR
-61 FLKQSDHIEDNG
+61 FLKQSDHNEDNG

-139 ERPVKVEGNENHPST
+139 ERPVKVEGNDKHPAT
-154 LGKSNAFSQASTLE
+154 LGKSNAFSQASTIE
-168 MYDPDRARGVK
+168 MYDPDRARGVRH
-179 YNGKKVDWSDYL
+179 NGKKVDWSEYL
-191 KFAKNI
+191 KFAKDI
-197 NSTKGEGLAVLM
+197 NKGDGKGLAVLM
-209 QESSSPTINSIK
+209 QESSSPTIKSIQN
-221 EDFKKSF
+221 DFKKKF
-228 PRAKWA
+228 PSASW
-234 VYESVNNEN
+234 VSYESVNNEN
-243 LYDGIKK
+243 LYSGIEK
-250 AFSKKLQPIYR
+250 AFSKKLQPVYR
-261 LENAQVIVSIGSDFL
+261 LENAQIIVSLGSDFL
-276 GIDDNNIYNTRK
+276 GVDDNNIYNTRK
-288 FAQNRN
+288 FAQNRD

-302 NRLYVAENSI
+302 NRLYVAESSI
-312 TPTGASAD
+312 TSTGSSAD
-320 HRLNVPQHN
+320 HRLNIPQHEMEN
-329 LEQLLAELAYEL
+329 ILAELSFEL
-341 KQLGLSVSAKKVK
+341 RQLGLSVDANKVK
-354 SPNNLWIKA
+354 SSNNLWIKA
-363 AAEDLMLN
+363 AAEDLMSN
-371 RGESIIIGGS
+371 RGQSIILGGS
-381 QLSPELHHLI
+381 QLSPEFHQLI
-391 ALINYQ
+391 ALLNNQ
-397 LKAPIDY
+397 LNAPVDY
-404 YPLNKSQVSSKLDFE
+404 YPLNLSQVSSLNDFK
-419 SLCNDMKNGNIDNLI
+419 SLCNDIKNNKIKNLI

-440 VYDSPSDFNFGELL
+440 VYDSPADFNFEDLL
-454 KNVPNSV
+454 IKVPNSV
-461 HLTNIEDETSKLCSW
+461 HLTNILDETSKLCSW

-485 CWGDAMTFDG
+485 CWGDAMSYDG

-507 FDSKSLIQV
+507 FDSKSAIQV
-516 LTPLVYSKELS
+516 LTPMVYSKELS
-527 SYDYVKN
+527 SYDTVKN
-534 VWKSAIIKQGN
+534 VWKSDIIKSGN

-556 GVYSNPLLLKQ
+556 GLYDIPIIKKEKVKSSAKASTKQ
-567 KIKPSSKPNTK
+567 LNNTIKLDDNK
-578 FLNKPLNLDKG
+578 F
-589 RFEVVFNASS
+589 EIVFNASS

-621 LTWDNAALISIKVA
+621 LTWDNAALVSLKVA
-635 KKLNIKNGQMIE
+635 KKFNIKNGQMIE
-647 ITIGKQS
+647 IKVDNNS
-654 IKIPAWITPGQ
+654 IKLPAWITPGQ
-665 NPKSISLEL
+665 NQKSISLEL
-674 GYGRQFKGR
+674 GYGRTFEGR

-695 RASSTPNV
+695 RMSNNPSYS
-703 ALNAKIKV
+703 LNASISV
-711 LNETYPLASTQDH
+711 LDETYPLASTQDH
-724 HGLEDDKYAAPGFDD
+724 HGLEEDKYAAPGFDK
-739 LSNNEVQSRIPDL
+739 LANNEVQSRIPEL
-752 VKQSTLDYYKDN
+752 VKQSTLDYYKEN

-775 KPDKKKSWADHSMYN
+775 KPDKKRSWAEHSMYN
-790 PDWDYSKGH
+790 PEPEYDYSKGP

-849 AGDPENPEVSTQSV
+849 AGDPDNPEMSTQSV

-967 KDGDFQVACQQS
+967 QDGDFQVACQQS

-990 NDPNSEVSKAKR
+990 NDPNSAVSKAKR

-1019 TYLAKIRNQNPKLNS
+1019 TYLAKIRNQNPKLSSGAHNG
-1034 NANHRS
+1034 S

>member
-1 MGRRTWRR
+1 
-9 KTNWGLSKMS
+9 LSKMS

-27 FVKTNSHEM
+27 FVKTNSHQM
-36 NSAQD
+36 NSSE
-41 NQFGYWK
+41 NNEFGYWK
-48 SLKDISSEEDYNR
+48 SLKNISSEEDYNR
-61 FLKQSDHIEDNG
+61 FLKQSDHNEDNG

-139 ERPVKVEGNENHPST
+139 ERPVKVEGNDKHPAT
-154 LGKSNAFSQASTLE
+154 LGKSNAFSQASTIE
-168 MYDPDRARGVK
+168 MYDPDRARGVRH
-179 YNGKKVDWSDYL
+179 NGKKVDWSEYL
-191 KFAKNI
+191 KFAKDI
-197 NSTKGEGLAVLM
+197 NKGDGKGLAVLM
-209 QESSSPTINSIK
+209 QESSSPTIKSIQN
-221 EDFKKSF
+221 DFKKKF
-228 PRAKWA
+228 PSASW
-234 VYESVNNEN
+234 VSYESVNNEN
-243 LYDGIKK
+243 LYTGIEK
-250 AFSKKLQPIYR
+250 AFSKKLQPVYR
-261 LENAQVIVSIGSDFL
+261 LENAQIIVSLGSDFL
-276 GIDDNNIYNTRK
+276 GVDDNNIYNTRK
-288 FAQNRN
+288 FAQNRD

-302 NRLYVAENSI
+302 NRLYVAESSI
-312 TPTGASAD
+312 TSTGSSAD
-320 HRLNVPQHN
+320 HRLNIPQHEMEN
-329 LEQLLAELAYEL
+329 ILAELSFEL
-341 KQLGLSVSAKKVK
+341 RQLGLSVDANKVK
-354 SPNNLWIKA
+354 SSNNLWIKA
-363 AAEDLMLN
+363 AAEDLMSN
-371 RGESIIIGGS
+371 RGQSIILGGS
-381 QLSPELHHLI
+381 QLSPEFHQLI
-391 ALINYQ
+391 ALLNNQ
-397 LKAPIDY
+397 LNAPVDY
-404 YPLNKSQVSSKLDFE
+404 YPLNLSQVSSLNDFK
-419 SLCNDMKNGNIDNLI
+419 SLCDDIKNNKIKNLI

-440 VYDSPSDFNFGELL
+440 VYDSPADFNFEDLL
-454 KNVPNSV
+454 IKVPNSV
-461 HLTNIEDETSKLCSW
+461 HLTNILDETSKLCSW

-485 CWGDAMTFDG
+485 CWGDAMSYDG

-507 FDSKSLIQV
+507 FDSKSVIQV
-516 LTPLVYSKELS
+516 LTPMVYSKELS
-527 SYDYVKN
+527 SYDTVKN
-534 VWKSAIIKQGN
+534 VWKSDIIKSGN

-556 GVYSNPLLLKQ
+556 GLYDIPIIKKEKVKSSAKASTKQ
-567 KIKPSSKPNTK
+567 LNNTIKLDDNK
-578 FLNKPLNLDKG
+578 F
-589 RFEVVFNASS
+589 EIVFNASS

-621 LTWDNAALISIKVA
+621 LTWDNAALVSLKVA
-635 KKLNIKNGQMIE
+635 KKFNIKNGQMIE
-647 ITIGKQS
+647 IKVDNNS
-654 IKIPAWITPGQ
+654 IKLPAWITPGQ
-665 NPKSISLEL
+665 NQKSISLEL
-674 GYGRQFKGR
+674 GYGRTFEGR

-695 RASSTPNV
+695 RMSNNPSYS
-703 ALNAKIKV
+703 LNASISV
-711 LNETYPLASTQDH
+711 LDETYPLASTQDH
-724 HGLEDDKYAAPGFDD
+724 HGLEEDKYAAPGFDK
-739 LSNNEVQSRIPDL
+739 LANNEVQSRIPEL
-752 VKQSTLDYYKDN
+752 VKQSTLDYYKEN

-775 KPDKKKSWADHSMYN
+775 KPDKKRSWAEHSMYN
-790 PDWDYSKGH
+790 PEPEYDYSKGP

-849 AGDPENPEVSTQSV
+849 AGDPDNPEMSTQSV

-967 KDGDFQVACQQS
+967 QDGDFQVACQQS

-990 NDPNSEVSKAKR
+990 NDPNSAVSKAKR

-1019 TYLAKIRNQNPKLNS
+1019 TYLAKIRNQNPKLSSGAHNG
-1034 NANHRS
+1034 S

>member
-1 MGRRTWRR
+1 
-9 KTNWGLSKMS
+9 MS
-19 QIDKKNQE
+19 QIEKKNQE
-27 FVKTNSHEM
+27 FVKTNSHVLE
-36 NSAQD
+36 D
-41 NQFGYWK
+41 TTNQEFGYWK
-48 SLKDISSEEDYNR
+48 SLKDISSEDDYNR
-61 FLKQSDHIEDNG
+61 FLKQSEHNIDNG

-123 IPWKNNA
+123 LPFKNNA

-139 ERPVKVEGNENHPST
+139 ERPVKVEGNEKHPTS
-154 LGKSNAFSQASTLE
+154 LGKSNSFAQASTLE

-179 YNGKKVDWSDYL
+179 FKGNKVDWSEYL
-191 KFAKNI
+191 NFAKSI
-197 NSTKGEGLAVLM
+197 NDSNGKGLAVLM
-209 QESSSPTINSIK
+209 QESSSPTIKSLQ
-221 EDFKKSF
+221 EDFKKNL
-228 PRAKWA
+228 PNADWV

-243 LYDGIKK
+243 LYDGIEL
-250 AFSKKLQPIYR
+250 AFSKRLQPLYR
-261 LENAQVIVSIGSDFL
+261 LEKAQIIVSLGSDFL
-276 GIDDNNIYNTRK
+276 GVDDNNIYHTRK

-302 NRLYVAENSI
+302 NRLYVAESSI
-312 TPTGASAD
+312 SSTGSSAD
-320 HRLNVPQHN
+320 HRLNVPQHEMEN
-329 LEQLLAELAYEL
+329 LLAELAYEL
-341 KQLGLSVSAKKVK
+341 KQLGLRIEAKKVK
-354 SPNNLWIKA
+354 SSNNLWVKA
-363 AAEDLMLN
+363 AAKDLFDG

-381 QLSPELHHLI
+381 SLSKEFHQLI
-391 ALINYQ
+391 ALINYN

-404 YPLNKSQVSSKLDFE
+404 YPLNMSQVSSVKNFE
-419 SLCNDMKNGNIDNLI
+419 SLCKDMKDGKINNLI

-440 VYDSPSDFNFGELL
+440 VYDSPVDFDFAESL
-454 KNVPNSV
+454 KKVKNSV
-461 HLTNIEDETSKLCSW
+461 HLTNIIDETSKLCSW
-476 NIAMTHYFE
+476 NIAMNHYFE
-485 CWGDAMTFDG
+485 CWGDAMTYDG
-495 FASIVQPQIMPL
+495 YVSIVQPQIMPL
-507 FDSKSLIQV
+507 FDSKSIIQV
-516 LTPLVYSKELS
+516 LSPIVHWKEQS
-527 SYDYVKN
+527 AYDTVKN
-534 VWKSAIIKQGN
+534 VWKSNIIKSGN
-545 FERKW
+545 FEREW
-550 EKVLHD
+550 DKVLHD
-556 GVYSNPLLLKQ
+556 GLYKKPIFKKINVRPASKISTAVLNNYSLDND
-567 KIKPSSKPNTK
+567 K
-578 FLNKPLNLDKG
+578 F
-589 RFEVVFNASS
+589 EIVFCPSS

-604 RFANNGWL
+604 RYANNGWL
-612 QEIPKPVTS
+612 QEIPKPITS

-635 KKLNIKNGQMIE
+635 KKLNIKNGQMLE
-647 ITIGKQS
+647 ISVGDNS
-654 IKIPAWITPGQ
+654 INIPAFITPGQ
-665 NPKSISLEL
+665 NQKSITLEL
-674 GYGRQFKGR
+674 GYGRKFNGR
-683 LGNGVGF
+683 IGNEVGF

-695 RASSTPNV
+695 RSSDSSSFI
-703 ALNAKIKV
+703 LNGSIKV

-739 LSNNEVQSRIPDL
+739 LANKETQSRIPEL

-764 PDWVQKKVEEH
+764 PDWVQKKVEQH
-775 KPDKKKSWADHSMYN
+775 KPDKKRSWADHSMYN
-790 PDWDYSKGH
+790 PDWDYSKGP

-849 AGDPENPEVSTQSV
+849 AGDPDNPEVSTQSV

-872 CETVCPVA
+872 CESVCPVA

-940 GVMEKCTYCYQRVSA
+940 GVMEKCTYCYQRISS
-955 ARISAENENREM
+955 ARITAENEGREI

-1019 TYLAKIRNQNPKLNS
+1019 TYLAKIRNQNPMLISKSQNGS
-1034 NANHRS
+1034 YQ
-1040 HH
+1040 

>member
-1 MGRRTWRR
+1 
-9 KTNWGLSKMS
+9 MS
-19 QIDKKNQE
+19 QIEKKNQE
-27 FVKTNSHEM
+27 FVKTNSHVLE
-36 NSAQD
+36 D
-41 NQFGYWK
+41 TTNQEFGYWK
-48 SLKDISSEEDYNR
+48 SLKDISSEDDYNR
-61 FLKQSDHIEDNG
+61 FLKQSEHNVDNG

-123 IPWKNNA
+123 LPFKNNA

-139 ERPVKVEGNENHPST
+139 ERPVKVEGNEKHPTS
-154 LGKSNAFSQASTLE
+154 LGKSNSFAQASTLE

-179 YNGKKVDWSDYL
+179 FKGSKVDWNEYL
-191 KFAKNI
+191 NFAKSI
-197 NSTKGEGLAVLM
+197 NDGNGKGLAVLM
-209 QESSSPTINSIK
+209 QESSSPTIKSIQ
-221 EDFKKSF
+221 EDFKKNL
-228 PRAKWA
+228 PNADWV

-243 LYDGIKK
+243 LYDGIEL
-250 AFSKKLQPIYR
+250 AFSKRLQPLYR
-261 LENAQVIVSIGSDFL
+261 LEKAQIIVSLGSDFL
-276 GIDDNNIYNTRK
+276 GVDDNNIYHTRK

-302 NRLYVAENSI
+302 NRLYVAESSI
-312 TPTGASAD
+312 SSTGSSAD
-320 HRLNVPQHN
+320 HRLNVPQHEMEN
-329 LEQLLAELAYEL
+329 LLAELAYEL
-341 KQLGLSVSAKKVK
+341 KQLGLKIEAKKVK
-354 SPNNLWIKA
+354 SSNNLWVKA
-363 AAEDLMLN
+363 AAKDLFDG

-381 QLSPELHHLI
+381 SLSKEFHQLI
-391 ALINYQ
+391 ALINYN

-404 YPLNKSQVSSKLDFE
+404 YPLNMSQVSSVKNFE
-419 SLCNDMKNGNIDNLI
+419 SLCKDMKNGKINNLI

-440 VYDSPSDFNFGELL
+440 VYDSPVDFDFAESL
-454 KNVPNSV
+454 KKVKNSV
-461 HLTNIEDETSKLCSW
+461 HLTNIIDETSKLCSW
-476 NIAMTHYFE
+476 NIAMNHYFE
-485 CWGDAMTFDG
+485 CWGDAMTYDG
-495 FASIVQPQIMPL
+495 HVSIVQPQIMPL
-507 FDSKSLIQV
+507 FDSKSIIQV
-516 LTPLVYSKELS
+516 LSPIVHSKEQS
-527 SYDYVKN
+527 AYDTVKN
-534 VWKSAIIKQGN
+534 VWKSNIIKSGN
-545 FERKW
+545 FEREW
-550 EKVLHD
+550 DKVLHD
-556 GVYSNPLLLKQ
+556 GLYKKPIFKKVNVRPASKISTAVLNNYSLDND
-567 KIKPSSKPNTK
+567 K
-578 FLNKPLNLDKG
+578 F
-589 RFEVVFNASS
+589 EIVFCPSS

-604 RFANNGWL
+604 RYANNGWL
-612 QEIPKPVTS
+612 QEIPKPITS
-621 LTWDNAALISIKVA
+621 LTWDNAALISMKVA
-635 KKLNIKNGQMIE
+635 KKLNIKNGQMLE
-647 ITIGKQS
+647 ISVGDNS
-654 IKIPAWITPGQ
+654 INIPAFITPGQ
-665 NPKSISLEL
+665 NQKSITLEL
-674 GYGRQFKGR
+674 GYGRKFNGR
-683 LGNGVGF
+683 IGNEVGF

-695 RASSTPNV
+695 RSSDSPSFI
-703 ALNAKIKV
+703 LNGSIKV

-739 LSNNEVQSRIPDL
+739 LANKETQSRIPEL

-764 PDWVQKKVEEH
+764 PDWVQKKVEQH
-775 KPDKKKSWADHSMYN
+775 KPDKKRSWADHSMYN
-790 PDWDYSKGH
+790 PDWDYSKGP

-849 AGDPENPEVSTQSV
+849 AGDPDNPEVSTQSV

-872 CETVCPVA
+872 CESVCPVA

-940 GVMEKCTYCYQRVSA
+940 GVMEKCTYCYQRISS
-955 ARISAENENREM
+955 ARITAENEGREI

-1019 TYLAKIRNQNPKLNS
+1019 TYLAKIRNQNPMLVSKSQNGS
-1034 NANHRS
+1034 YQ
-1040 HH
+1040 

>member
-1 MGRRTWRR
+1 
-9 KTNWGLSKMS
+9 MS

-27 FVKTNSHEM
+27 FVKTNSHQM
-36 NSAQD
+36 NSSE
-41 NQFGYWK
+41 NNEFGYWK

-61 FLKQSDHIEDNG
+61 FLKQSDHNEDNG

-139 ERPVKVEGNENHPST
+139 ERPVKVEGNEKHPST
-154 LGKSNAFSQASTLE
+154 LGKSNAFSQASTIE

-179 YNGKKVDWSDYL
+179 YNGKKVDWSEYL
-191 KFAKNI
+191 KFAKDI
-197 NSTKGEGLAVLM
+197 NKGDGKGLAVLM
-209 QESSSPTINSIK
+209 QESSSPTIKSIQN
-221 EDFKKSF
+221 DFKAKF
-228 PRAKWA
+228 PSASW
-234 VYESVNNEN
+234 VSYESVNNEN
-243 LYDGIKK
+243 LYKGIEK

-261 LENAQVIVSIGSDFL
+261 LENAQIIVSLGSDFL
-276 GIDDNNIYNTRK
+276 GVDDNNIYNTRK
-288 FAQNRN
+288 FAQNRD

-302 NRLYVAENSI
+302 NRLYVAESSI
-312 TPTGASAD
+312 TSTGSSAD
-320 HRLNVPQHN
+320 HRLNIPQH
-329 LEQLLAELAYEL
+329 EMESILAELSYEL
-341 KQLGLSVSAKKVK
+341 KKLGLSVDANKVK
-354 SPNNLWIKA
+354 SSNNLWIKA
-363 AAEDLMLN
+363 AAEDLMSN
-371 RGESIIIGGS
+371 RGDSIILGGS
-381 QLSPELHHLI
+381 QLSPEFHQLI
-391 ALINYQ
+391 ALLNNQ
-397 LKAPIDY
+397 LNAPVDY
-404 YPLNKSQVSSKLDFE
+404 YPLSLSQVSSLADFK
-419 SLCNDMKNGNIDNLI
+419 SLCDDIKNNKIKNLI

-440 VYDSPSDFNFGELL
+440 VYDSPADFNFGDLL

-461 HLTNIEDETSKLCSW
+461 HLTNILDETSKLCSW

-485 CWGDAMTFDG
+485 CWGDAMSYDG
-495 FASIVQPQIMPL
+495 FVSIVQPQIMPL
-507 FDSKSLIQV
+507 FDSKSAIQV

-527 SYDYVKN
+527 SYDTVKN
-534 VWKSAIIKQGN
+534 VWKSDIVKSGN
-545 FERKW
+545 FEREW

-556 GVYSNPLLLKQ
+556 GLYKNTI
-567 KIKPSSKPNTK
+567 IKKEQVRPSSKTSTAQLNNFIKLDDNK
-578 FLNKPLNLDKG
+578 F
-589 RFEVVFNASS
+589 EIVFNASS

-635 KKLNIKNGQMIE
+635 KKLNIKNGQMLE
-647 ITIGKQS
+647 IKIDNKS
-654 IKIPAWITPGQ
+654 IKLPAWITPGQ
-665 NPKSISLEL
+665 NQKSISLEL
-674 GYGRQFKGR
+674 GYGREFEGR

-695 RASSTPNV
+695 RMSSNLSYS
-703 ALNAKIKV
+703 LNASISV
-711 LNETYPLASTQDH
+711 LDETYPLASTQDH
-724 HGLEDDKYAAPGFDD
+724 HGLEEDQYAAPGFDK
-739 LSNNEVQSRIPDL
+739 LSNNEVQSRIPEL

-775 KPDKKKSWADHSMYN
+775 KPDKKRSWADHSMYN
-790 PDWDYSKGH
+790 PEPEYDYSKGP

-849 AGDPENPEVSTQSV
+849 AGDPDNPEMSTQSV

-955 ARISAENENREM
+955 ARISAENENREIQ
-967 KDGDFQVACQQS
+967 DGDFQVACQQS

-990 NDPNSEVSKAKR
+990 NDPNSAVSKAKR

-1019 TYLAKIRNQNPKLNS
+1019 TYLAKIRNQNPKLSS
-1034 NANHRS
+1034 NAHNGS

>member
-1 MGRRTWRR
+1 
-9 KTNWGLSKMS
+9 MS
-19 QIDKKNQE
+19 QIEKKNQE
-27 FVKTNSHEM
+27 FVKTNSHVLEDT
-36 NSAQD
+36 S
-41 NQFGYWK
+41 NQEFGYWK
-48 SLKDISSEEDYNR
+48 SLKDISSEDDYNR
-61 FLKQSDHIEDNG
+61 FLKQSEHNVDNG

-123 IPWKNNA
+123 LPFKNNA

-139 ERPVKVEGNENHPST
+139 ERPVKVEGNEKHPTS
-154 LGKSNAFSQASTLE
+154 LGKSNSFAQASTLE

-179 YNGKKVDWSDYL
+179 FKGKKVDWNEYL
-191 KFAKNI
+191 NFAKSI
-197 NSTKGEGLAVLM
+197 NDGNGKGLAVLM
-209 QESSSPTINSIK
+209 QESSSPTIKSIQ
-221 EDFKKSF
+221 EDFKKNL
-228 PRAKWA
+228 PNADWV

-243 LYDGIKK
+243 LYDGIEL
-250 AFSKKLQPIYR
+250 AFSKRLQPLYR
-261 LENAQVIVSIGSDFL
+261 LEKAQIIVSLGSDFL
-276 GIDDNNIYNTRK
+276 GVDDNNIYHTRK

-302 NRLYVAENSI
+302 NRLYVAESSI
-312 TPTGASAD
+312 SSTGSSAD
-320 HRLNVPQHN
+320 HRLNVPQHEMEN
-329 LEQLLAELAYEL
+329 LLAELAYEL
-341 KQLGLSVSAKKVK
+341 KQLGLKIEAKKVK
-354 SPNNLWIKA
+354 SSNNLWVKA
-363 AAEDLMLN
+363 AAKDLFDG

-381 QLSPELHHLI
+381 SLSKEFHQLI
-391 ALINYQ
+391 ALINYN

-404 YPLNKSQVSSKLDFE
+404 YPLNMSQVSSVKNFE
-419 SLCNDMKNGNIDNLI
+419 SLCKDMKDGKINNLI

-440 VYDSPSDFNFGELL
+440 VYDSPVDFDFAESL
-454 KNVPNSV
+454 KKVKNSV
-461 HLTNIEDETSKLCSW
+461 HLTNIIDETSKLCSW
-476 NIAMTHYFE
+476 NIAMNHYFE
-485 CWGDAMTFDG
+485 CWGDAMTYDG
-495 FASIVQPQIMPL
+495 HVSIVQPQIMPL
-507 FDSKSLIQV
+507 FDSKSIIQV
-516 LTPLVYSKELS
+516 LSPIVHSKEQS
-527 SYDYVKN
+527 AYDTVKN
-534 VWKSAIIKQGN
+534 VWKSKIVKSGN
-545 FERKW
+545 FEREW
-550 EKVLHD
+550 DKVLHD
-556 GVYSNPLLLKQ
+556 GLYKKPIFKKVNVKPASKISTAVLNNYSLDND
-567 KIKPSSKPNTK
+567 K
-578 FLNKPLNLDKG
+578 F
-589 RFEVVFNASS
+589 EIVFCPSS

-604 RFANNGWL
+604 RYANNGWL
-612 QEIPKPVTS
+612 QEIPKPITS

-635 KKLNIKNGQMIE
+635 KKLNIKNGQMLE
-647 ITIGKQS
+647 ISVGDNS
-654 IKIPAWITPGQ
+654 INIPAFITPGQ
-665 NPKSISLEL
+665 NQKSITLEL
-674 GYGRQFKGR
+674 GYGRKFNGR
-683 LGNGVGF
+683 IGNEVGF

-695 RASSTPNV
+695 RSSDSPSFI
-703 ALNAKIKV
+703 LNGSIKV

-739 LSNNEVQSRIPDL
+739 LANKETQSRIPEL

-764 PDWVQKKVEEH
+764 PDWVQKKVEQH
-775 KPDKKKSWADHSMYN
+775 KPDKKRSWADHSMYN
-790 PDWDYSKGH
+790 PDWDYSKGP

-849 AGDPENPEVSTQSV
+849 AGDPDNPEVSTQSV

-872 CETVCPVA
+872 CESVCPVA

-940 GVMEKCTYCYQRVSA
+940 GVMEKCTYCYQRISS
-955 ARISAENENREM
+955 ARITAENEGREI

-1019 TYLAKIRNQNPKLNS
+1019 TYLAKIRNQNPMLVSKSQNGS
-1034 NANHRS
+1034 YQ
-1040 HH
+1040 

>member
-1 MGRRTWRR
+1 
-9 KTNWGLSKMS
+9 MS
-19 QIDKKNQE
+19 QIEKKNQE
-27 FVKTNSHEM
+27 FVKTNSHVLE
-36 NSAQD
+36 D
-41 NQFGYWK
+41 TTNQEFGYWK
-48 SLKDISSEEDYNR
+48 SLKDISSEDDYNR
-61 FLKQSDHIEDNG
+61 FLKQSEHNVDNG

-123 IPWKNNA
+123 LPFKNNA

-139 ERPVKVEGNENHPST
+139 ERPVKVEGNEKHPTT
-154 LGKSNAFSQASTLE
+154 LGKSNSFAQASTLE

-179 YNGKKVDWSDYL
+179 FEGNKVDWNEYL
-191 KFAKNI
+191 KFAKSLNDG
-197 NSTKGEGLAVLM
+197 NGKGLAVLM
-209 QESSSPTINSIK
+209 QESSSPTIKSIQ
-221 EDFKKSF
+221 EDFKKNL
-228 PRAKWA
+228 PNADWV

-243 LYDGIKK
+243 LYDGIEL
-250 AFSKKLQPIYR
+250 AFSKRLQPLYR
-261 LENAQVIVSIGSDFL
+261 LEKAQIIVSLGSDFL
-276 GIDDNNIYNTRK
+276 GVDDNNIYHTRK

-302 NRLYVAENSI
+302 NRLYVAESSI
-312 TPTGASAD
+312 SSTGSSAD
-320 HRLNVPQHN
+320 HRLNVPQHEMEN
-329 LEQLLAELAYEL
+329 LLAELAYEL
-341 KQLGLSVSAKKVK
+341 KQLGLRIEAKKVK
-354 SPNNLWIKA
+354 SSNNLWVKA
-363 AAEDLMLN
+363 AAKDLFDG

-381 QLSPELHHLI
+381 SLSKEFHQLI
-391 ALINYQ
+391 ALINYN
-397 LKAPIDY
+397 LKAPVDY
-404 YPLNKSQVSSKLDFE
+404 YPLNMSQVSSIKNFE
-419 SLCNDMKNGNIDNLI
+419 SLCNDMKNGKINNLI

-440 VYDSPSDFNFGELL
+440 VYDSPADFDFAESL
-454 KNVPNSV
+454 KKVKNSV
-461 HLTNIEDETSKLCSW
+461 HLTNIIDETSKLCSW
-476 NIAMTHYFE
+476 NIAMNHYFE
-485 CWGDAMTFDG
+485 CWGDAMTYDG
-495 FASIVQPQIMPL
+495 HVSIVQPQIMPL
-507 FDSKSLIQV
+507 FDSKSIIQV
-516 LTPLVYSKELS
+516 LSPIVHSKEQS
-527 SYDYVKN
+527 AYDTVKN
-534 VWKSAIIKQGN
+534 VWKSNIIKSGN
-545 FERKW
+545 FEREW
-550 EKVLHD
+550 DKVLHD
-556 GVYSNPLLLKQ
+556 GLYKKPILKKVNVRPASKISTAVLNNYSLDND
-567 KIKPSSKPNTK
+567 K
-578 FLNKPLNLDKG
+578 F
-589 RFEVVFNASS
+589 EIVFCPSS

-604 RFANNGWL
+604 RYANNGWL
-612 QEIPKPVTS
+612 QEIPKPITS
-621 LTWDNAALISIKVA
+621 LTWDNAALISMKVA
-635 KKLNIKNGQMIE
+635 KKLNIKNGQMLE
-647 ITIGKQS
+647 ISVGDNTIN
-654 IKIPAWITPGQ
+654 IPAFITPGQ
-665 NPKSISLEL
+665 NQKSITLEL
-674 GYGRQFKGR
+674 GYGRKFNGR
-683 LGNGVGF
+683 IGNEVGF

-695 RASSTPNV
+695 RSSDSPSFI
-703 ALNAKIKV
+703 LNGSIKV

-739 LSNNEVQSRIPDL
+739 LANKEAQSRIPEL

-764 PDWVQKKVEEH
+764 PDWVQKKVEQH
-775 KPDKKKSWADHSMYN
+775 KPDKNRSWADHSMYN
-790 PDWDYSKGH
+790 PDWDYSKGP

-849 AGDPENPEVSTQSV
+849 AGDPDNPEVSTQSV

-872 CETVCPVA
+872 CESVCPVA

-915 FYNYTRDLP
+915 FYNYTKDLP

-940 GVMEKCTYCYQRVSA
+940 GVMEKCTYCYQRISS
-955 ARISAENENREM
+955 ARITAENEGREI

-1019 TYLAKIRNQNPKLNS
+1019 TYLAKIRNQNPMLVSKSQNGS
-1034 NANHRS
+1034 YQ
-1040 HH
+1040 

>member
-1 MGRRTWRR
+1 
-9 KTNWGLSKMS
+9 MS
-19 QIDKKNQE
+19 QIEKKNQE
-27 FVKTNSHEM
+27 FVKTNSHVLE
-36 NSAQD
+36 D
-41 NQFGYWK
+41 TTNQEFGYWK
-48 SLKDISSEEDYNR
+48 SLKDISSEDDYNR
-61 FLKQSDHIEDNG
+61 FLKQSEHNVDNG

-123 IPWKNNA
+123 LPFKNNA

-139 ERPVKVEGNENHPST
+139 ERPVKVEGNEKHPTT
-154 LGKSNAFSQASTLE
+154 LGKSNSFAQASTLE

-179 YNGKKVDWSDYL
+179 FEGNKVDWNEYL
-191 KFAKNI
+191 KFAKSLNDG
-197 NSTKGEGLAVLM
+197 NGKGLAVLM
-209 QESSSPTINSIK
+209 QESSSPTIKSIQ
-221 EDFKKSF
+221 EDFKKNL
-228 PRAKWA
+228 PNADWV

-243 LYDGIKK
+243 LYDGIEL
-250 AFSKKLQPIYR
+250 AFSKRLQPLYR
-261 LENAQVIVSIGSDFL
+261 LEKAQIIVSLGSDFL
-276 GIDDNNIYNTRK
+276 GVDDNNIYHTRK

-302 NRLYVAENSI
+302 NRLYVAESSI
-312 TPTGASAD
+312 SSTGSSAD
-320 HRLNVPQHN
+320 HRLNVPQY
-329 LEQLLAELAYEL
+329 EMESLLAELAYEL
-341 KQLGLSVSAKKVK
+341 KQLGLRIEAKKVK
-354 SPNNLWIKA
+354 SSNNLWVKA
-363 AAEDLMLN
+363 AAKDLFDG

-381 QLSPELHHLI
+381 SLSKEFHQLI
-391 ALINYQ
+391 ALINYN
-397 LKAPIDY
+397 LKAPVDY
-404 YPLNKSQVSSKLDFE
+404 YPLNMSQISSIKNFE
-419 SLCNDMKNGNIDNLI
+419 SLCNDMKNGKINNLI

-440 VYDSPSDFNFGELL
+440 VYDSPVDFDFAESL
-454 KNVPNSV
+454 KKVKNSV
-461 HLTNIEDETSKLCSW
+461 HLTNIIDETSKLCSW
-476 NIAMTHYFE
+476 NIAMNHYFE
-485 CWGDAMTFDG
+485 CWGDAMTYDG
-495 FASIVQPQIMPL
+495 HVSIVQPQIMPL
-507 FDSKSLIQV
+507 FDSKSIIQV
-516 LTPLVYSKELS
+516 LSPIVHSKEQS
-527 SYDYVKN
+527 AYDTVKN
-534 VWKSAIIKQGN
+534 VWKSNIIKSGN
-545 FERKW
+545 FEREW
-550 EKVLHD
+550 DKVLHD
-556 GVYSNPLLLKQ
+556 GLYKKPIFKKVNVRPASKISTAVLNNYSLDND
-567 KIKPSSKPNTK
+567 K
-578 FLNKPLNLDKG
+578 F
-589 RFEVVFNASS
+589 EIVFCPSS

-604 RFANNGWL
+604 RYANNGWL
-612 QEIPKPVTS
+612 QEIPKPITS
-621 LTWDNAALISIKVA
+621 LTWDNAALISMKVA
-635 KKLNIKNGQMIE
+635 KKLNIKNGQMLE
-647 ITIGKQS
+647 ISVGDNTIN
-654 IKIPAWITPGQ
+654 IPAFITPGQ
-665 NPKSISLEL
+665 NQKSITLEL
-674 GYGRQFKGR
+674 GYGRKFNGR
-683 LGNGVGF
+683 IGNEVGF

-695 RASSTPNV
+695 RSSESPSFI
-703 ALNAKIKV
+703 LNGSIKV

-739 LSNNEVQSRIPDL
+739 LANKEAQSRIPEL

-764 PDWVQKKVEEH
+764 PDWVQKKVEQH
-775 KPDKKKSWADHSMYN
+775 KPDKNRSWADHSMYN
-790 PDWDYSKGH
+790 PDWDYSKGP

-849 AGDPENPEVSTQSV
+849 AGDPDNPEVSTQSV

-872 CETVCPVA
+872 CESVCPVA

-915 FYNYTRDLP
+915 FYNYTKDLP

-940 GVMEKCTYCYQRVSA
+940 GVMEKCTYCYQRISS
-955 ARISAENENREM
+955 ARITAENEGREI

-1019 TYLAKIRNQNPKLNS
+1019 TYLAKIRNQNPMLVSKSQNGS
-1034 NANHRS
+1034 YQ
-1040 HH
+1040 

>member
-1 MGRRTWRR
+1 
-9 KTNWGLSKMS
+9 MS

-27 FVKTNSHEM
+27 FVKTNSHQM
-36 NSAQD
+36 NSSE
-41 NQFGYWK
+41 NNEFGYWK

-61 FLKQSDHIEDNG
+61 FLKQSDHNEDNG

-139 ERPVKVEGNENHPST
+139 ERPVKVEGNEKHPST
-154 LGKSNAFSQASTLE
+154 LGKSNAFSQASTIE

-179 YNGKKVDWSDYL
+179 YNGKKVDWSEYL
-191 KFAKNI
+191 KFAKDI
-197 NSTKGEGLAVLM
+197 NKGDGKGLAVLM
-209 QESSSPTINSIK
+209 QESSSPTIKSIQN
-221 EDFKKSF
+221 DFKTKF
-228 PRAKWA
+228 PSASW
-234 VYESVNNEN
+234 VSYESVNNEN
-243 LYDGIKK
+243 LYKGIEK

-261 LENAQVIVSIGSDFL
+261 LENAQIIVSLGSDFL
-276 GIDDNNIYNTRK
+276 GVDDNNIYNTRK
-288 FAQNRN
+288 FAQNRD

-302 NRLYVAENSI
+302 NRLYVAESSI
-312 TPTGASAD
+312 TSTGSSAD
-320 HRLNVPQHN
+320 HRLNIPQH
-329 LEQLLAELAYEL
+329 EMESILAELSYEL
-341 KQLGLSVSAKKVK
+341 KKLGLSVDANKVK
-354 SPNNLWIKA
+354 SSNNLWIKA
-363 AAEDLMLN
+363 AAEDLMSN
-371 RGESIIIGGS
+371 RGDSIILGGS
-381 QLSPELHHLI
+381 QLSPEFHQLI
-391 ALINYQ
+391 ALLNNQ
-397 LKAPIDY
+397 LNAPVDY
-404 YPLNKSQVSSKLDFE
+404 YPLNLSQVSSLADFK
-419 SLCNDMKNGNIDNLI
+419 SLCDDIKNNKIKNLI

-440 VYDSPSDFNFGELL
+440 VYDSPADFNFGDLL

-461 HLTNIEDETSKLCSW
+461 HLTNILDETSKLCSW

-485 CWGDAMTFDG
+485 CWGDAMSYDG
-495 FASIVQPQIMPL
+495 FVSIVQPQIMPL
-507 FDSKSLIQV
+507 FDSKSAIQV

-527 SYDYVKN
+527 SYDTVKN
-534 VWKSAIIKQGN
+534 VWKSDIVKSGN
-545 FERKW
+545 FEREW

-556 GVYSNPLLLKQ
+556 GLYKNTI
-567 KIKPSSKPNTK
+567 IKKEQVRPSSKTSTTQLNNSIKLDDNK
-578 FLNKPLNLDKG
+578 F
-589 RFEVVFNASS
+589 EIVFNASS

-647 ITIGKQS
+647 IKIDNKS
-654 IKIPAWITPGQ
+654 IKLPAWITPGQ
-665 NPKSISLEL
+665 NQKSISLEL
-674 GYGRQFKGR
+674 GYGREFEGR

-695 RASSTPNV
+695 RMSSNPSYS
-703 ALNAKIKV
+703 LNASISV
-711 LNETYPLASTQDH
+711 LDETYPLASTQDH
-724 HGLEDDKYAAPGFDD
+724 HGLEEDQYAAPGFDK
-739 LSNNEVQSRIPDL
+739 LSNNEVQSRIPEL

-775 KPDKKKSWADHSMYN
+775 KPDKKRSWADHSMYN
-790 PDWDYSKGH
+790 PEPEYDYSKGP

-849 AGDPENPEVSTQSV
+849 AGDPDNPEMSTQSV

-955 ARISAENENREM
+955 ARISAENENREIQ
-967 KDGDFQVACQQS
+967 DGDFQVACQQS

-990 NDPNSEVSKAKR
+990 NDPNSAVSKAKR

-1019 TYLAKIRNQNPKLNS
+1019 TYLAKIRNQNPKLSS
-1034 NANHRS
+1034 NAHNGS

>member
-1 MGRRTWRR
+1 
-9 KTNWGLSKMS
+9 MS

-27 FVKTNSHEM
+27 FVKTNSHQM
-36 NSAQD
+36 NSSE
-41 NQFGYWK
+41 NNEFGYWK

-61 FLKQSDHIEDNG
+61 FLKQSDHNEDNG

-139 ERPVKVEGNENHPST
+139 ERPVKVEGNEKHPST
-154 LGKSNAFSQASTLE
+154 LGKSNAFSQASTIE

-179 YNGKKVDWSDYL
+179 YDGKKVDWSEYL
-191 KFAKNI
+191 KFAKDI
-197 NSTKGEGLAVLM
+197 NKGDGKGLAVLM
-209 QESSSPTINSIK
+209 QESSSPTIKSIQN
-221 EDFKKSF
+221 DFKTKF
-228 PRAKWA
+228 PSASW
-234 VYESVNNEN
+234 VSYESVNNEN
-243 LYDGIKK
+243 LYKGIEK

-261 LENAQVIVSIGSDFL
+261 LENAQIIVSLGSDFL
-276 GIDDNNIYNTRK
+276 GVDDNNIYNTRK
-288 FAQNRN
+288 FAQNRD

-302 NRLYVAENSI
+302 NRLYVAESSI
-312 TPTGASAD
+312 TSTGSSAD
-320 HRLNVPQHN
+320 HRLNIPQH
-329 LEQLLAELAYEL
+329 EMESILAELSYEL
-341 KQLGLSVSAKKVK
+341 KKLGLSVDANKVK
-354 SPNNLWIKA
+354 SSNNLWIKA
-363 AAEDLMLN
+363 AAEDLMSN
-371 RGESIIIGGS
+371 RGDSIILGGS
-381 QLSPELHHLI
+381 QLSPEFHQLI
-391 ALINYQ
+391 ALLNNQ
-397 LKAPIDY
+397 LNAPVDY
-404 YPLNKSQVSSKLDFE
+404 YPLSLSQVSSLADFK
-419 SLCNDMKNGNIDNLI
+419 SLCDDIKNNKIKNLI

-440 VYDSPSDFNFGELL
+440 VYDSPADFNFGDLL

-461 HLTNIEDETSKLCSW
+461 HLTNILDETSKLCSW

-485 CWGDAMTFDG
+485 CWGDAMSYDG
-495 FASIVQPQIMPL
+495 FVSIVQPQIMPL
-507 FDSKSLIQV
+507 FDSKSAIQV

-527 SYDYVKN
+527 SYDTVKN
-534 VWKSAIIKQGN
+534 VWKSDIVKSGN
-545 FERKW
+545 FEREW
-550 EKVLHD
+550 EKILHD
-556 GVYSNPLLLKQ
+556 GLYKNTI
-567 KIKPSSKPNTK
+567 IKKEQVRPSSKTSTTQLNNFIKLDDNK
-578 FLNKPLNLDKG
+578 F
-589 RFEVVFNASS
+589 EIVFNASS

-647 ITIGKQS
+647 IKIDNKS
-654 IKIPAWITPGQ
+654 IKLPAWITPGQ
-665 NPKSISLEL
+665 NQKSISLEL
-674 GYGRQFKGR
+674 GYGREFQGR

-695 RASSTPNV
+695 RMSNNPSYS
-703 ALNAKIKV
+703 LNASISV
-711 LNETYPLASTQDH
+711 LDETYPLASTQDH
-724 HGLEDDKYAAPGFDD
+724 HGLEQDQYAAPGFDK
-739 LSNNEVQSRIPDL
+739 LSNNEVQSRIPEL

-775 KPDKKKSWADHSMYN
+775 KPDKKRSWADHSMYN
-790 PDWDYSKGH
+790 PEPEYDYSKGP

-849 AGDPENPEVSTQSV
+849 AGDPDNPEMSTQSV

-955 ARISAENENREM
+955 ARISAENENREIQ
-967 KDGDFQVACQQS
+967 DGDFQVACQQS

-990 NDPNSEVSKAKR
+990 NDPNSAVSKAKR

-1019 TYLAKIRNQNPKLNS
+1019 TYLAKIRNQNPKLSS
-1034 NANHRS
+1034 NAHNGS

>member
-1 MGRRTWRR
+1 
-9 KTNWGLSKMS
+9 MS

-27 FVKTNSHEM
+27 FVKTNSHQM
-36 NSAQD
+36 NSSE
-41 NQFGYWK
+41 NNEFGYWK
-48 SLKDISSEEDYNR
+48 SLKNISSEEDYNR
-61 FLKQSDHIEDNG
+61 FLKQSDHNEDNG

-139 ERPVKVEGNENHPST
+139 ERPVKVEGNDKHPAT
-154 LGKSNAFSQASTLE
+154 LGKSNAFSQASTIE
-168 MYDPDRARGVK
+168 MYDPDRARGVRH
-179 YNGKKVDWSDYL
+179 NGKKVDWSEYL
-191 KFAKNI
+191 KFAKDI
-197 NSTKGEGLAVLM
+197 NKGDGKGLAVLM
-209 QESSSPTINSIK
+209 QESSSPTIKSIQN
-221 EDFKKSF
+221 DFKKKF
-228 PRAKWA
+228 PSASW
-234 VYESVNNEN
+234 VSYESVNNEN
-243 LYDGIKK
+243 LYTGIEK
-250 AFSKKLQPIYR
+250 AFSKKLQPVYR
-261 LENAQVIVSIGSDFL
+261 LENAQIIVSLGSDFL
-276 GIDDNNIYNTRK
+276 GVDDNNIYNTRK
-288 FAQNRN
+288 FAQNRD

-302 NRLYVAENSI
+302 NRLYVAESSI
-312 TPTGASAD
+312 TSTGSSAD
-320 HRLNVPQHN
+320 HRLNIPQHEMEN
-329 LEQLLAELAYEL
+329 ILAELSFEL
-341 KQLGLSVSAKKVK
+341 RQLGLSVDANKVK
-354 SPNNLWIKA
+354 SSNNLWIKA
-363 AAEDLMLN
+363 AAEDLMSN
-371 RGESIIIGGS
+371 RGQSIILGGS
-381 QLSPELHHLI
+381 QLSPEFHQLI
-391 ALINYQ
+391 ALLNNQ
-397 LKAPIDY
+397 LNAPVDY
-404 YPLNKSQVSSKLDFE
+404 YPLNLSQVSSLNDFK
-419 SLCNDMKNGNIDNLI
+419 SLCNDIKNNKIKNLI

-440 VYDSPSDFNFGELL
+440 VYDSPADFNFEDLL
-454 KNVPNSV
+454 IKVPNSV
-461 HLTNIEDETSKLCSW
+461 HLTNILDETSKLCSW

-485 CWGDAMTFDG
+485 CWGDAMSYDG

-507 FDSKSLIQV
+507 FDSKSVIQV
-516 LTPLVYSKELS
+516 LTPMVYSKELS
-527 SYDYVKN
+527 SYDTVKN
-534 VWKSAIIKQGN
+534 VWKSDIIKSGN

-556 GVYSNPLLLKQ
+556 GLYDIPIIKKEKVKSSAKASTKQ
-567 KIKPSSKPNTK
+567 LNNTIKLDDNK
-578 FLNKPLNLDKG
+578 F
-589 RFEVVFNASS
+589 EIVFNASS

-621 LTWDNAALISIKVA
+621 LTWDNAALVSLKVA
-635 KKLNIKNGQMIE
+635 KKFNIKNGQMIE
-647 ITIGKQS
+647 IKVDNNS
-654 IKIPAWITPGQ
+654 IKLPAWITPGQ
-665 NPKSISLEL
+665 NQKSISLEL
-674 GYGRQFKGR
+674 GYGRTFEGR

-695 RASSTPNV
+695 RMSNNPSYS
-703 ALNAKIKV
+703 LNASISV
-711 LNETYPLASTQDH
+711 LDETYPLASTQDH
-724 HGLEDDKYAAPGFDD
+724 HGLEEDKYAAPGFDK
-739 LSNNEVQSRIPDL
+739 LANNEVQSRIPEL
-752 VKQSTLDYYKDN
+752 VKQSTLDYYKEN

-775 KPDKKKSWADHSMYN
+775 KPDKKRSWAEHSMYN
-790 PDWDYSKGH
+790 PEPEYDYSKGP

-849 AGDPENPEVSTQSV
+849 AGDPDNPEMSTQSV

-967 KDGDFQVACQQS
+967 QDGDFQVACQQS

-990 NDPNSEVSKAKR
+990 NDPNSAVSKAKR

-1019 TYLAKIRNQNPKLNS
+1019 TYLAKIRNQNPKLSSGAHNG
-1034 NANHRS
+1034 S

>member
-1 MGRRTWRR
+1 
-9 KTNWGLSKMS
+9 MS
-19 QIDKKNQE
+19 QIEKKNQE
-27 FVKTNSHEM
+27 FVKTNSHVLE
-36 NSAQD
+36 D
-41 NQFGYWK
+41 TTNQEFGYWK
-48 SLKDISSEEDYNR
+48 SLKDISSEDDYNR
-61 FLKQSDHIEDNG
+61 FLKQSEHNVDNG

-123 IPWKNNA
+123 LPFKNNA

-139 ERPVKVEGNENHPST
+139 ERPVKVEGNEKHPTT
-154 LGKSNAFSQASTLE
+154 LGKSNSFAQASTLE

-179 YNGKKVDWSDYL
+179 FEGNKVDWNEYL
-191 KFAKNI
+191 KFAKSLNDG
-197 NSTKGEGLAVLM
+197 NGKGLAVLM
-209 QESSSPTINSIK
+209 QESSSPTIKSIQ
-221 EDFKKSF
+221 EDFKKNL
-228 PRAKWA
+228 PNADWV

-243 LYDGIKK
+243 LYDGIEL
-250 AFSKKLQPIYR
+250 AFSKRLQPLYR
-261 LENAQVIVSIGSDFL
+261 LEKAQIIVSLGSDFL
-276 GIDDNNIYNTRK
+276 GVDDNNIYHTRK

-302 NRLYVAENSI
+302 NRLYVAESSI
-312 TPTGASAD
+312 SSTGSSAD
-320 HRLNVPQHN
+320 HRLNIPQYEMEN
-329 LEQLLAELAYEL
+329 LLAELAYEL
-341 KQLGLSVSAKKVK
+341 KQLGLRIEAKKVK
-354 SPNNLWIKA
+354 SSNNLWVKA
-363 AAEDLMLN
+363 AAKDLFDG

-381 QLSPELHHLI
+381 SLSKEFHQLI
-391 ALINYQ
+391 ALINYN
-397 LKAPIDY
+397 LKAPVDY
-404 YPLNKSQVSSKLDFE
+404 YPLNMSQISSIKNFE
-419 SLCNDMKNGNIDNLI
+419 SLCNDMKNGKINNLI

-440 VYDSPSDFNFGELL
+440 VYDSPVDFDFAESL
-454 KNVPNSV
+454 KKVKNSV
-461 HLTNIEDETSKLCSW
+461 HLTNIIDETSKLCSW
-476 NIAMTHYFE
+476 NIAMNHYFE
-485 CWGDAMTFDG
+485 CWGDAMTYDG
-495 FASIVQPQIMPL
+495 HVSIVQPQIMPL
-507 FDSKSLIQV
+507 FDSKSIIQV
-516 LTPLVYSKELS
+516 LSPIVHSKEQS
-527 SYDYVKN
+527 AYDTVKN
-534 VWKSAIIKQGN
+534 VWKSNIIKSGN
-545 FERKW
+545 FEREW
-550 EKVLHD
+550 DKVLHD
-556 GVYSNPLLLKQ
+556 GLYKKPIFKKFNVRPASKISTAVLNNYSLDND
-567 KIKPSSKPNTK
+567 K
-578 FLNKPLNLDKG
+578 F
-589 RFEVVFNASS
+589 EIVFCPSS

-604 RFANNGWL
+604 RYANNGWL
-612 QEIPKPVTS
+612 QEIPKPITS
-621 LTWDNAALISIKVA
+621 LTWDNAALISMKVA
-635 KKLNIKNGQMIE
+635 KKLNIKNGQMLE
-647 ITIGKQS
+647 ISVGDNTIN
-654 IKIPAWITPGQ
+654 IPAFITPGQ
-665 NPKSISLEL
+665 NQKSITLEL
-674 GYGRQFKGR
+674 GYGRKFNGR
-683 LGNGVGF
+683 IGNEVGF

-695 RASSTPNV
+695 RSSESPSFI
-703 ALNAKIKV
+703 LNGSIKV

-739 LSNNEVQSRIPDL
+739 LANKEAQSRIPEL

-764 PDWVQKKVEEH
+764 PDWVQKKVEQH
-775 KPDKKKSWADHSMYN
+775 KPDKNRSWADHSMYN
-790 PDWDYSKGH
+790 PDWDYSKGP

-849 AGDPENPEVSTQSV
+849 AGDPDNPEVSTQSV

-872 CETVCPVA
+872 CESVCPVA

-915 FYNYTRDLP
+915 FYNYTKDLP

-940 GVMEKCTYCYQRVSA
+940 GVMEKCTYCYQRISS
-955 ARISAENENREM
+955 ARITAENEGREI

-1019 TYLAKIRNQNPKLNS
+1019 TYLAKIRNQNPMLVSKSQNGS
-1034 NANHRS
+1034 YQ
-1040 HH
+1040 

>member
-1 MGRRTWRR
+1 
-9 KTNWGLSKMS
+9 MS
-19 QIDKKNQE
+19 QIEKKNQE
-27 FVKTNSHEM
+27 FVKTNSHVLE
-36 NSAQD
+36 D
-41 NQFGYWK
+41 TTNQEFGYWK
-48 SLKDISSEEDYNR
+48 SLKDISSEDDYNR
-61 FLKQSDHIEDNG
+61 FLKQSEHNIDNG
-73 LSRRN
+73 ISRRN

-123 IPWKNNA
+123 LPFKNNA

-139 ERPVKVEGNENHPST
+139 ERPVKVEGNEKHPTS
-154 LGKSNAFSQASTLE
+154 LGKSNSFAQASTLE

-179 YNGKKVDWSDYL
+179 FKGNKVDWSEYL
-191 KFAKNI
+191 NFAKSI
-197 NSTKGEGLAVLM
+197 NDSNGKGLAVLM
-209 QESSSPTINSIK
+209 QESSSPTIKSLQ
-221 EDFKKSF
+221 EDFKKNL
-228 PRAKWA
+228 PNADWV

-243 LYDGIKK
+243 LYDGIEL
-250 AFSKKLQPIYR
+250 AFSKRLQPLYR
-261 LENAQVIVSIGSDFL
+261 LEKAQIIVSLGSDFL
-276 GIDDNNIYNTRK
+276 GVDDNNIYHTRK

-302 NRLYVAENSI
+302 NRLYVAESSI
-312 TPTGASAD
+312 SSTGSSAD
-320 HRLNVPQHN
+320 HRLNVPQHEMEN
-329 LEQLLAELAYEL
+329 LLAELAYEL
-341 KQLGLSVSAKKVK
+341 KQLGLRIEAKKVK
-354 SPNNLWIKA
+354 SSNNLWVKA
-363 AAEDLMLN
+363 AAKDLFDG

-381 QLSPELHHLI
+381 SLSKEFHQLI
-391 ALINYQ
+391 ALINYN

-404 YPLNKSQVSSKLDFE
+404 YPLNMSQVSSVKNFE
-419 SLCNDMKNGNIDNLI
+419 SLCKDMKDGKINNLI

-440 VYDSPSDFNFGELL
+440 VYDSPVDFDFAESL
-454 KNVPNSV
+454 KKVKNSV
-461 HLTNIEDETSKLCSW
+461 HLTNIIDETSKLCSW
-476 NIAMTHYFE
+476 NIAMNHYFE
-485 CWGDAMTFDG
+485 CWGDAMTYDG
-495 FASIVQPQIMPL
+495 HVSIVQPQIMPL
-507 FDSKSLIQV
+507 FDSKSIIQV
-516 LTPLVYSKELS
+516 LSPIVHSKEQS
-527 SYDYVKN
+527 AYDTVKN
-534 VWKSAIIKQGN
+534 VWKSNIIKSGN
-545 FERKW
+545 FEREW
-550 EKVLHD
+550 DKVLHD
-556 GVYSNPLLLKQ
+556 GLYKKPIFKKINVKPASKISTAVLNNYSLDND
-567 KIKPSSKPNTK
+567 K
-578 FLNKPLNLDKG
+578 F
-589 RFEVVFNASS
+589 EIVFCPSS

-604 RFANNGWL
+604 RYANNGWL
-612 QEIPKPVTS
+612 QEIPKPITS

-635 KKLNIKNGQMIE
+635 KKLNIKNGQMLE
-647 ITIGKQS
+647 ISVGDNS
-654 IKIPAWITPGQ
+654 INIPAFITPGQ
-665 NPKSISLEL
+665 NQKSITLEL
-674 GYGRQFKGR
+674 GYGRKFNGR
-683 LGNGVGF
+683 IGNEVGF

-695 RASSTPNV
+695 RSSDSPSFI
-703 ALNAKIKV
+703 LNGSIKV

-739 LSNNEVQSRIPDL
+739 LANKETQSRIPEL

-764 PDWVQKKVEEH
+764 PDWVQKKVEQH
-775 KPDKKKSWADHSMYN
+775 KPDKKRSWADHSMYN
-790 PDWDYSKGH
+790 PDWDYSKGP

-849 AGDPENPEVSTQSV
+849 AGDPDNPEVSTQSV

-872 CETVCPVA
+872 CESVCPVA

-940 GVMEKCTYCYQRVSA
+940 GVMEKCTYCYQRISS
-955 ARISAENENREM
+955 ARITAENEGREI

-1019 TYLAKIRNQNPKLNS
+1019 TYLAKIRNQNPMLVSKSQNGS
-1034 NANHRS
+1034 YQ
-1040 HH
+1040 

>member
-1 MGRRTWRR
+1 
-9 KTNWGLSKMS
+9 MS
-19 QIDKKNQE
+19 QIEKKNQE
-27 FVKTNSHEM
+27 FVKTNSHVLE
-36 NSAQD
+36 D
-41 NQFGYWK
+41 TTNQEFGYWK
-48 SLKDISSEEDYNR
+48 SLKDISSEDDYNR
-61 FLKQSDHIEDNG
+61 FLKQSEHNVDNG

-123 IPWKNNA
+123 LPFKNNA

-139 ERPVKVEGNENHPST
+139 ERPVKVEGNEKHPTS
-154 LGKSNAFSQASTLE
+154 LGKSNSFAQASTLE

-179 YNGKKVDWSDYL
+179 FEGNKVDWNEYL
-191 KFAKNI
+191 KFAKSI
-197 NSTKGEGLAVLM
+197 NDGNGKGLAVLM
-209 QESSSPTINSIK
+209 QESSSPTIKSLQ
-221 EDFKKSF
+221 EDFKKNL
-228 PRAKWA
+228 PNADWV

-243 LYDGIKK
+243 LYDGIEL
-250 AFSKKLQPIYR
+250 AFSKRLQPLYR
-261 LENAQVIVSIGSDFL
+261 LEKAQIIVSLGSDFL
-276 GIDDNNIYNTRK
+276 GVDDNNIYHTRK

-302 NRLYVAENSI
+302 NRLYVAESSI
-312 TPTGASAD
+312 SSTGSSAD
-320 HRLNVPQHN
+320 HRLNVPQHEMEN
-329 LEQLLAELAYEL
+329 LLAELAYEL
-341 KQLGLSVSAKKVK
+341 KQLGLRIEAKKVK
-354 SPNNLWIKA
+354 SSNNLWVKA
-363 AAEDLMLN
+363 AAKDLFDG

-381 QLSPELHHLI
+381 SLSKEFHQLI
-391 ALINYQ
+391 ALINYN

-404 YPLNKSQVSSKLDFE
+404 YPLNMSQVSSLKNFE
-419 SLCNDMKNGNIDNLI
+419 SLCKDMKDGKINNLI

-440 VYDSPSDFNFGELL
+440 VYDSPVDFDFAESL
-454 KNVPNSV
+454 KKVKNSV
-461 HLTNIEDETSKLCSW
+461 HLTNIIDETSKLCSW
-476 NIAMTHYFE
+476 NIAMNHYFE
-485 CWGDAMTFDG
+485 CWGDAMTYDG
-495 FASIVQPQIMPL
+495 HVSIVQPQIMPL
-507 FDSKSLIQV
+507 FDSKSIIQV
-516 LTPLVYSKELS
+516 LSPIVHSKEQS
-527 SYDYVKN
+527 AYDSVKN
-534 VWKSAIIKQGN
+534 VWKSKIIKSGN
-545 FERKW
+545 FEREW
-550 EKVLHD
+550 DKVLHD
-556 GVYSNPLLLKQ
+556 GLYKKPILKKVNVRPASKISTAVLNNYSLDND
-567 KIKPSSKPNTK
+567 K
-578 FLNKPLNLDKG
+578 F
-589 RFEVVFNASS
+589 EIVFCPSS

-604 RFANNGWL
+604 RYANNGWL
-612 QEIPKPVTS
+612 QEIPKPITS
-621 LTWDNAALISIKVA
+621 LTWDNAALISMKVA
-635 KKLNIKNGQMIE
+635 KKLNIKNGQMLE
-647 ITIGKQS
+647 ISVGDNTIN
-654 IKIPAWITPGQ
+654 IPAFITPGQ
-665 NPKSISLEL
+665 NQKSITLEL
-674 GYGRQFKGR
+674 GYGRKFNGR
-683 LGNGVGF
+683 IGNEVGF

-695 RASSTPNV
+695 RSSDSPSFI
-703 ALNAKIKV
+703 LNGSIKV

-739 LSNNEVQSRIPDL
+739 LANKETQSRIPEL

-764 PDWVQKKVEEH
+764 PDWVQKKVEQH
-775 KPDKKKSWADHSMYN
+775 KPDKNRSWADHSMYN
-790 PDWDYSKGH
+790 PDWDYSKGP

-849 AGDPENPEVSTQSV
+849 AGDPDNPEVSTQSV

-872 CETVCPVA
+872 CESVCPVA

-915 FYNYTRDLP
+915 FYNYTKDLP

-940 GVMEKCTYCYQRVSA
+940 GVMEKCTYCYQRISS
-955 ARISAENENREM
+955 ARITAENEGREI

-1019 TYLAKIRNQNPKLNS
+1019 TYLAKIRNQNPMLVSKSQNGS
-1034 NANHRS
+1034 YQ
-1040 HH
+1040 

>member
-1 MGRRTWRR
+1 
-9 KTNWGLSKMS
+9 MS
-19 QIDKKNQE
+19 QINKKSKE
-27 FVKTNSHEM
+27 FVKTNSHVLEDT
-36 NSAQD
+36 N
-41 NQFGYWK
+41 NQEFGYWK
-48 SLKDISSEEDYNR
+48 SLKDISSEEDYKR
-61 FLKQSDHIEDNG
+61 FLKQSEHNIDNG

-114 GIPKYYAST
+114 GIPNYYAST
-123 IPWKNNA
+123 IPFKNNA

-139 ERPVKVEGNENHPST
+139 HRPMKIEGNEKHPTT
-154 LGKSNAFSQASTLE
+154 LGKSNSFSQASTLE

-179 YNGKKVDWSDYL
+179 FQGKKVDWNEYL
-191 KFAKNI
+191 KFAKSI
-197 NSTKGEGLAVLM
+197 NESNGKGLAVLM
-209 QESSSPTINSIK
+209 QESSSPTIKSIQN
-221 EDFKKSF
+221 DFKKNL
-228 PRAKWA
+228 PNANWI
-234 VYESVNNEN
+234 VYEPVNNEN
-243 LYDGIKK
+243 VYTGIEL
-250 AFSKKLQPIYR
+250 AFSKKLQPLYR
-261 LENAQVIVSIGSDFL
+261 LENAQIIVSLGSDFL
-276 GIDDNNIYNTRK
+276 GVDDNNIYHTRK
-288 FAQNRN
+288 FAQNRD

-302 NRLYVAENSI
+302 NRLYVAESSI
-312 TPTGASAD
+312 SSTGTSAD
-320 HRLNVPQHN
+320 HRLNVPQYEMEN
-329 LEQLLAELAYEL
+329 LLAELAYEL
-341 KQLGLSVSAKKVK
+341 KLLGLKIDAKKVK
-354 SPNNLWIKA
+354 SANNLWIKA
-363 AAEDLMLN
+363 AAKDLFDR

-381 QLSPELHHLI
+381 SLSKEFHQLI
-391 ALINYQ
+391 TLINYS

-404 YPLNKSQVSSKLDFE
+404 YPLNMSQISSLKNLK
-419 SLCNDMKNGNIDNLI
+419 SLCKDMENGKIDNLV

-440 VYDSPSDFNFGELL
+440 VYDSPSDFGFAESL
-454 KNVPNSV
+454 KKVKNAV
-461 HLTNIEDETSKLCSW
+461 HLTNIIDETSKLCSW
-476 NIAMTHYFE
+476 NIAMNHYFE
-485 CWGDAMTFDG
+485 CWGDAMTYDG
-495 FASIVQPQIMPL
+495 HVSIVQPQIMPL
-507 FDSKSLIQV
+507 FDSRSVIQV
-516 LTPLVYSKELS
+516 LSPIVYSTEQS
-527 SYDYVKN
+527 AYDTVKN
-534 VWKSAIIKQGN
+534 VWKSTIIKSGN
-545 FERKW
+545 FEREW
-550 EKVLHD
+550 EKALHD
-556 GVYSNPLLLKQ
+556 GLYKKPILKKVNVKPISKVSTAILNDYS
-567 KIKPSSKPNTK
+567 
-578 FLNKPLNLDKG
+578 LDNDM
-589 RFEVVFNASS
+589 FEIVFTPSS

-604 RFANNGWL
+604 RYANNGWL

-621 LTWDNAALISIKVA
+621 LTWDNAALISMKVA
-635 KKLNIKNGQMIE
+635 KKLNIKNGQMLE
-647 ITIGKQS
+647 INVGNNS
-654 IKIPAWITPGQ
+654 IKIPAFITPGQ
-665 NPKSISLEL
+665 NQKSITLEL
-674 GYGRQFKGR
+674 GYGRKFSGR
-683 LGNGVGF
+683 IGNEVGF

-695 RASSTPNV
+695 RDSTNPSFI
-703 ALNAKIKV
+703 LNGSIKV

-739 LSNNEVQSRIPDL
+739 LANKEAQSRIPEL

-764 PDWVQKKVEEH
+764 PDWVQKKVEQH
-775 KPDKKKSWADHSMYN
+775 KPDKKRSWADHSMYN
-790 PDWDYSKGH
+790 PDWDYSKGP

-849 AGDPENPEVSTQSV
+849 AGDPDNPEVSTQSV

-872 CETVCPVA
+872 CESVCPVA

-915 FYNYTRDLP
+915 FYNYTKDLP

-940 GVMEKCTYCYQRVSA
+940 GVMEKCTYCYQRISA
-955 ARISAENENREM
+955 ARITAENEGREIR
-967 KDGDFQVACQQS
+967 DGDFQVACQQS

-1019 TYLAKIRNQNPKLNS
+1019 TYLAKIRNQNPMLVSKSQNGS
-1034 NANHRS
+1034 Y
-1040 HH
+1040 

>member
-1 MGRRTWRR
+1 
-9 KTNWGLSKMS
+9 MS

-27 FVKTNSHEM
+27 FVKTNSHQM
-36 NSAQD
+36 NSSE
-41 NQFGYWK
+41 NNEFGYWK

-61 FLKQSDHIEDNG
+61 FLKQSDHNEDNG

-139 ERPVKVEGNENHPST
+139 ERPVKVEGNEKHPST
-154 LGKSNAFSQASTLE
+154 LGKSNAFSQASTIE

-179 YNGKKVDWSDYL
+179 YNGKKVDWSEYL
-191 KFAKNI
+191 KFAKDI
-197 NSTKGEGLAVLM
+197 NKGDGKGLAVLM
-209 QESSSPTINSIK
+209 QESSSPTIKSIQN
-221 EDFKKSF
+221 DFKTKF
-228 PRAKWA
+228 PSASW
-234 VYESVNNEN
+234 VSYESVNNEN
-243 LYDGIKK
+243 LYKGIEK

-261 LENAQVIVSIGSDFL
+261 LENAQIIVSLGSDFL
-276 GIDDNNIYNTRK
+276 GVDDNNIYNTRK
-288 FAQNRN
+288 FAQNRD

-302 NRLYVAENSI
+302 NRLYVAESSI
-312 TPTGASAD
+312 TSTGSSAD
-320 HRLNVPQHN
+320 HRLNIPQH
-329 LEQLLAELAYEL
+329 EMESILAELSYEL
-341 KQLGLSVSAKKVK
+341 KKLGLSVDANKVK
-354 SPNNLWIKA
+354 SSNNLWIKA
-363 AAEDLMLN
+363 AAEDLMSN
-371 RGESIIIGGS
+371 RGDSIILGGS
-381 QLSPELHHLI
+381 QLSPEFHQLI
-391 ALINYQ
+391 ALLNNQ
-397 LKAPIDY
+397 LNAPVDY
-404 YPLNKSQVSSKLDFE
+404 YPLSLSQVSSLADFK
-419 SLCNDMKNGNIDNLI
+419 SLCDDIKNNKIKNLI

-440 VYDSPSDFNFGELL
+440 VYDSPADFNFGDLL

-461 HLTNIEDETSKLCSW
+461 HLTNILDETSKLCSW

-485 CWGDAMTFDG
+485 CWGDAMSYDG
-495 FASIVQPQIMPL
+495 FVSIVQPQIMPL
-507 FDSKSLIQV
+507 FDSKSAIQV

-527 SYDYVKN
+527 SYDTVKN
-534 VWKSAIIKQGN
+534 VWKSDIVKSGN
-545 FERKW
+545 FEREW

-556 GVYSNPLLLKQ
+556 GLYKNTI
-567 KIKPSSKPNTK
+567 IKKEQVRPSSKTSTTQLNNSIKLDDNK
-578 FLNKPLNLDKG
+578 F
-589 RFEVVFNASS
+589 EIVFNASS

-647 ITIGKQS
+647 IKIDNKS
-654 IKIPAWITPGQ
+654 IKLPAWITPGQ
-665 NPKSISLEL
+665 NQKSISLEL
-674 GYGRQFKGR
+674 GYGREFEGR

-695 RASSTPNV
+695 RMSSNPSYS
-703 ALNAKIKV
+703 LNASISV
-711 LNETYPLASTQDH
+711 LDENYPLASTQDH
-724 HGLEDDKYAAPGFDD
+724 HGLEEDQYAAPGFDK
-739 LSNNEVQSRIPDL
+739 LSNNEVQSRIPEL

-775 KPDKKKSWADHSMYN
+775 KPDKKRSWADHSMYN
-790 PDWDYSKGH
+790 PEPEYDYSKGP

-849 AGDPENPEVSTQSV
+849 AGDPDNPEMSTQSV

-955 ARISAENENREM
+955 ARISAENENREIQ
-967 KDGDFQVACQQS
+967 DGDFQVACQQS

-990 NDPNSEVSKAKR
+990 NDPNSAVSKAKR

-1019 TYLAKIRNQNPKLNS
+1019 TYLAKIRNQNPKLSS
-1034 NANHRS
+1034 NAHNGS

>member
-1 MGRRTWRR
+1 
-9 KTNWGLSKMS
+9 MS
-19 QIDKKNQE
+19 QIEKKNQE
-27 FVKTNSHEM
+27 FVKTNSHVLE
-36 NSAQD
+36 D
-41 NQFGYWK
+41 TTNQEFGYWK
-48 SLKDISSEEDYNR
+48 SLKDISSEDDYNR
-61 FLKQSDHIEDNG
+61 FLKQSEHNVDNG

-123 IPWKNNA
+123 LPFKNNA

-139 ERPVKVEGNENHPST
+139 ERPVKVEGNEKHPTT
-154 LGKSNAFSQASTLE
+154 LGKSNSFAQASTLE

-179 YNGKKVDWSDYL
+179 FEGNKVDWNEYL
-191 KFAKNI
+191 KFAKSLNDG
-197 NSTKGEGLAVLM
+197 NGKGLAVLM
-209 QESSSPTINSIK
+209 QESSSPTIKSIQ
-221 EDFKKSF
+221 EDFKKNL
-228 PRAKWA
+228 PNADWV

-243 LYDGIKK
+243 LYDGIEL
-250 AFSKKLQPIYR
+250 AFSKRLQPLYR
-261 LENAQVIVSIGSDFL
+261 LEKAQIIVSLGSDFL
-276 GIDDNNIYNTRK
+276 GVDDNNIYHTRK

-302 NRLYVAENSI
+302 NRLYVAESSI
-312 TPTGASAD
+312 SSTGSSAD
-320 HRLNVPQHN
+320 HRLNVPQHEMEN
-329 LEQLLAELAYEL
+329 LLAELAYEL
-341 KQLGLSVSAKKVK
+341 KQLGLRIEAKKVK
-354 SPNNLWIKA
+354 SSNNLWVKA
-363 AAEDLMLN
+363 AAKDLFDG

-381 QLSPELHHLI
+381 SLSKEFHQLI
-391 ALINYQ
+391 ALINYN
-397 LKAPIDY
+397 LKAPVDY
-404 YPLNKSQVSSKLDFE
+404 YPLNMSQVSSIKNFE
-419 SLCNDMKNGNIDNLI
+419 SLCNDMKNGKINNLI

-440 VYDSPSDFNFGELL
+440 VYDSPADFDFAESL
-454 KNVPNSV
+454 KKVKNSV
-461 HLTNIEDETSKLCSW
+461 HLTNIIDETSKLCSW
-476 NIAMTHYFE
+476 NIAMNHYFE
-485 CWGDAMTFDG
+485 CWGDAMTYDG
-495 FASIVQPQIMPL
+495 HVSIVQPQIMPL
-507 FDSKSLIQV
+507 FDSKSIIQV
-516 LTPLVYSKELS
+516 LSPIVHSKEQS
-527 SYDYVKN
+527 AYDTVKN
-534 VWKSAIIKQGN
+534 VWKSNIIKSGN
-545 FERKW
+545 FEREW
-550 EKVLHD
+550 DKVLHD
-556 GVYSNPLLLKQ
+556 GLYKKPIFKKLNVRPASKISTAVLNNYSLDND
-567 KIKPSSKPNTK
+567 K
-578 FLNKPLNLDKG
+578 F
-589 RFEVVFNASS
+589 EIVFCPSS

-604 RFANNGWL
+604 RYANNGWL
-612 QEIPKPVTS
+612 QEIPKPITS
-621 LTWDNAALISIKVA
+621 LTWDNAALISMKVA
-635 KKLNIKNGQMIE
+635 KKLNIKNGQMLE
-647 ITIGKQS
+647 ISVGDNTIN
-654 IKIPAWITPGQ
+654 IPAFITPGQ
-665 NPKSISLEL
+665 NQKSITLEL
-674 GYGRQFKGR
+674 GYGRKFNGR
-683 LGNGVGF
+683 IGNEVGF

-695 RASSTPNV
+695 RSSESPSFI
-703 ALNAKIKV
+703 LNGSIKV

-739 LSNNEVQSRIPDL
+739 LANKEAQSRIPEL

-764 PDWVQKKVEEH
+764 PDWVQKKVEQH
-775 KPDKKKSWADHSMYN
+775 KPDKNRSWADHSMYN
-790 PDWDYSKGH
+790 PDWDYSKGP

-849 AGDPENPEVSTQSV
+849 AGDPDNPEVSTQSV

-872 CETVCPVA
+872 CESVCPVA

-915 FYNYTRDLP
+915 FYNYTKDLP

-940 GVMEKCTYCYQRVSA
+940 GVMEKCTYCYQRISS
-955 ARISAENENREM
+955 ARITAENEGREI

-1019 TYLAKIRNQNPKLNS
+1019 TYLAKIRNQNPMLVSKSQNGS
-1034 NANHRS
+1034 YQ
-1040 HH
+1040 